1 MLLAATLTFSQS
13 MGAAIPVAAEE
24 LTADTGQETAETEES
39 VQENDDS
46 ETTGEAASVPDLE
59 DDEELSLQDDAEN
72 AEEEIAE
79 EENVSETTELSGD
92 NTENQEAFSD
102 GSEAGESVAANEQY
116 QLNLIFEGASGGQD
130 LLPNSRVRIKSRLVD
145 TIGYSD
151 VSAYELKVAP
161 VTGGNGVKMADVSLD
176 GQDIVLDVYNKTGDA
191 RISATAFINGTE
203 VAKREFWVNISEYV
217 ILPEKITDTS
227 GNEIN
232 LEVGQQLDI
241 AKDMKPQLVRYKDG
255 KGDPIPLTGDNYKI
269 VMSQTGPG
277 GEEFRDYDA
286 DGLKWIEVPGQD
298 LPILERTTENSTW
311 FALLAMERLE
321 NGDWHYITRH
331 HYELTSLISNDYDNG
346 HNDDSEEKSSYRLVY
361 DYQDTTGNGA
371 MLPNSQMTVKTR
383 LADKVNYQDA
393 DDYRL
398 EIIETSKLGDISVSQ
413 DGKNL
418 LIRSGKK
425 TGYGCC
431 YVSVQ
436 LPDGNGGYQEAF
448 RKDIW
453 FEVSEYVILPENIT
467 DASGNVINPEIGQK
481 IDLEKDMKPQ
491 LVRYKNGK
499 GDPIPVTG
507 DNYKIVISS
516 STDGSTGEIRWDYD
530 TTNWKWINV
539 PGQEL
544 PILERTSGYETRF
557 GLTAMEKDTDGNWHQ
572 IARRQYNLDILPGYN
587 GDDSGNFGDSGHDS
601 DDSEEKSFYNL
612 TYDLEGTTGNGAMLP
627 NSQMTATTYL
637 EDKTKD
643 YQRVDD
649 YKLEILEQSKLA
661 DISVSADGK
670 KLVIKSGNKTGQG
683 CCYISVQIPDGKGGY
698 REAFRKDMW
707 FSVSE
712 YVILPEKITDTSG
725 NEINLEVGQQLDIA
739 KDMKPQLVRY
749 KDGKGD
755 PIPVT
760 GDNYK
765 IVISS
770 WTDEST
776 GTVYPDYDTDG
787 WKWID
792 VPGQELP
799 ILERTSGYGT
809 HFGLTAMEKS
819 ADGNWHQ
826 IARRM
831 YEVDTLPGYNGDDS
845 GNFGDS
851 GHDSDDSE
859 EKSFYNLTYDLEGT
873 AGNEAML
880 PNNETTIVTDIL
892 DKTSGQHPVKDYKL
906 EIIEQSKL
914 AEATVSPDGKKLIIK
929 SNDKTGVGCC
939 YVAVKLLDKTGEY
952 KEAFRKDIW
961 FEVSEFMLLPENL
974 TDKNGKLLNP
984 AVGESIN
991 LANLKV
997 KLVQYINGKGDPV
1010 EITGNDIK
1018 IVVMSWKDTESGKLQ
1033 YDYDDEAWNMQKV
1046 SGQELPIMTRKSD
1059 DNTRLALSAMRKN
1072 KNGEWERLVRKH
1084 FEIGE
1089 NSSKHS
1095 HSWKAVK
1102 TVQATCTSKGSRT
1115 DKCTSCDGVRTVTL
1129 PAKHTAVKDAAVAAT
1144 VFKAGKKEGSHC
1156 KVCGKVLRKQ
1166 ITVAKLK
1173 PTISL
1178 TTSSLKMKAG
1188 QSTTA
1193 FKAAGLAKGDYVTKV
1208 TSGNT
1213 GIVKVSSVTK
1223 KGTFRLT
1230 AGKKAGSTTV
1240 KVILASKKSA
1250 SFKVTVQRRVVKTS
1264 KITVSTKSVTL
1275 KKGTTYRKLASSVK
1289 VTPVTRQEKVTYTS
1303 SNKKIV
1309 TVTSGG
1315 VIKGLKKG
1323 TATITIRSGSKRTTC
1338 KVTVK

>member
-1 MLLAATLTFSQS
+1 MLLAVTLTFSQS

-46 ETTGEAASVPDLE
+46 ETIGKAASVPDLE

-79 EENVSETTELSGD
+79 EDTSETTELFGD

-102 GSEAGESVAANEQY
+102 GSEAGESAAANEQY

-203 VAKREFWVNISEYV
+203 VAKREFGVNISEYV

-331 HYELTSLISNDYDNG
+331 HYELNPLNNSDYDNG
-346 HNDDSEEKSSYRLVY
+346 HNDDSEEKSSYRLIY
-361 DYQDTTGNGA
+361 DYQD
-371 MLPNSQMTVKTR
+371 
-383 LADKVNYQDA
+383 
-393 DDYRL
+393 
-398 EIIETSKLGDISVSQ
+398 
-413 DGKNL
+413 
-418 LIRSGKK
+418 
-425 TGYGCC
+425 
-431 YVSVQ
+431 
-436 LPDGNGGYQEAF
+436 
-448 RKDIW
+448 
-453 FEVSEYVILPENIT
+453 
-467 DASGNVINPEIGQK
+467 
-481 IDLEKDMKPQ
+481 
-491 LVRYKNGK
+491 
-499 GDPIPVTG
+499 
-507 DNYKIVISS
+507 
-516 STDGSTGEIRWDYD
+516 
-530 TTNWKWINV
+530 
-539 PGQEL
+539 
-544 PILERTSGYETRF
+544 
-557 GLTAMEKDTDGNWHQ
+557 
-572 IARRQYNLDILPGYN
+572 
-587 GDDSGNFGDSGHDS
+587 
-601 DDSEEKSFYNL
+601 
-612 TYDLEGTTGNGAMLP
+612 TTGNGAMLP

-739 KDMKPQLVRY
+739 KDMKSQLVRY

-776 GTVYPDYDTDG
+776 GTVYHDYDTDG

-809 HFGLTAMEKS
+809 YFGLTAMEKS

-831 YEVDTLPGYNGDDS
+831 YELDTLPGYNGDDS

-961 FEVSEFMLLPENL
+961 FEVSEFMLLPENM

-1178 TTSSLKMKAG
+1178 TASSLKMKAG

-1193 FKAAGLAKGDYVTKV
+1193 FKAAGLAKGDYVTRV

-1223 KGTFRLT
+1223 KGAFRLT

-1250 SFKVTVQRRVVKTS
+1250 SFKVTVQRGVVKTS

-1289 VTPVTRQEKVTYTS
+1289 VTPVTSQEKVTYTS

-1323 TATITIRSGSKRTTC
+1323 NATITIRSGSKRTTC

>member
-1 MLLAATLTFSQS
+1 MKKKRIAMLLVATLTFSQS
-13 MGAAIPVAAEE
+13 MGAVIPVAAEE

-39 VQENDDS
+39 EEIVQENGGS
-46 ETTGEAASVPDLE
+46 ETTGEVASVPDLE
-59 DDEELSLQDDAEN
+59 DEEELSLQDDAEN

-79 EENVSETTELSGD
+79 EENTSETTELSGD

-102 GSEAGESVAANEQY
+102 GSEAGESAAANEQY

-145 TIGYSD
+145 TIGCSD

-311 FALLAMERLE
+311 FALLAMERSE

-361 DYQDTTGNGA
+361 DYQD
-371 MLPNSQMTVKTR
+371 
-383 LADKVNYQDA
+383 
-393 DDYRL
+393 
-398 EIIETSKLGDISVSQ
+398 
-413 DGKNL
+413 
-418 LIRSGKK
+418 
-425 TGYGCC
+425 
-431 YVSVQ
+431 
-436 LPDGNGGYQEAF
+436 
-448 RKDIW
+448 
-453 FEVSEYVILPENIT
+453 
-467 DASGNVINPEIGQK
+467 
-481 IDLEKDMKPQ
+481 
-491 LVRYKNGK
+491 
-499 GDPIPVTG
+499 
-507 DNYKIVISS
+507 
-516 STDGSTGEIRWDYD
+516 
-530 TTNWKWINV
+530 
-539 PGQEL
+539 
-544 PILERTSGYETRF
+544 
-557 GLTAMEKDTDGNWHQ
+557 
-572 IARRQYNLDILPGYN
+572 
-587 GDDSGNFGDSGHDS
+587 
-601 DDSEEKSFYNL
+601 
-612 TYDLEGTTGNGAMLP
+612 TTGNGAMLP

-749 KDGKGD
+749 KGGKGD

-776 GTVYPDYDTDG
+776 GTVYHDYDTDG

-809 HFGLTAMEKS
+809 YFGLTAMEKS

-1178 TTSSLKMKAG
+1178 TASSLKMKAG

-1223 KGTFRLT
+1223 KGAFRLT

-1250 SFKVTVQRRVVKTS
+1250 SFKVTVQRGVVKTS

-1289 VTPVTRQEKVTYTS
+1289 VTPVTSQEKVTYTS

-1323 TATITIRSGSKRTTC
+1323 NATITIRSGSKRTTC

>member
-1 MLLAATLTFSQS
+1 MKKKRIAMLLAAALTFSQS

-39 VQENDDS
+39 VQENGGS
-46 ETTGEAASVPDLE
+46 EITGETASVSDLE

-72 AEEEIAE
+72 AEEVAE
-79 EENVSETTELSGD
+79 EENTSEIAEISGD
-92 NTENQEAFSD
+92 NTENQEVFSD
-102 GSEAGESVAANEQY
+102 GSEGGESATANEQY
-116 QLNLIFEGASGGQD
+116 QLNLIYEGTSGSQD
-130 LLPNSRVRIKSRLVD
+130 LLPNSRVRMKTRLVD
-145 TIGYSD
+145 TTDWSA
-151 VSAYELKVAP
+151 VSTYELKVAP

-203 VAKREFWVNISEYV
+203 VAKREFGINISEYV
-217 ILPEKITDTS
+217 ILPEKT
-227 GNEIN
+227 IN
-232 LEVGQQLDI
+232 LEAGQQLDI

-255 KGDPIPLTGDNYKI
+255 KGDPIPVTGDNYKI

-277 GEEFRDYDA
+277 GEELRDYDA
-286 DGLKWIEVPGQD
+286 DGLKWIAVPGQD

-311 FALLAMERLE
+311 FALLAMERSE

-331 HYELTSLISNDYDNG
+331 HYALDPLINSDYDNG
-346 HNDDSEEKSSYRLVY
+346 HNDDSEEKSSYSLIY
-361 DYQDTTGNGA
+361 DYQDTTGNG
-371 MLPNSQMTVKTR
+371 S
-383 LADKVNYQDA
+383 
-393 DDYRL
+393 
-398 EIIETSKLGDISVSQ
+398 
-413 DGKNL
+413 
-418 LIRSGKK
+418 
-425 TGYGCC
+425 
-431 YVSVQ
+431 
-436 LPDGNGGYQEAF
+436 
-448 RKDIW
+448 
-453 FEVSEYVILPENIT
+453 
-467 DASGNVINPEIGQK
+467 
-481 IDLEKDMKPQ
+481 
-491 LVRYKNGK
+491 
-499 GDPIPVTG
+499 
-507 DNYKIVISS
+507 
-516 STDGSTGEIRWDYD
+516 
-530 TTNWKWINV
+530 
-539 PGQEL
+539 
-544 PILERTSGYETRF
+544 
-557 GLTAMEKDTDGNWHQ
+557 
-572 IARRQYNLDILPGYN
+572 
-587 GDDSGNFGDSGHDS
+587 
-601 DDSEEKSFYNL
+601 
-612 TYDLEGTTGNGAMLP
+612 MLP

-661 DISVSADGK
+661 EISVSADGK

-698 REAFRKDMW
+698 REAFRKDIW

-712 YVILPEKITDTSG
+712 YVLLPENITDANG
-725 NEINLEVGQQLDIA
+725 KVFIPEVGQQIDILNN
-739 KDMKPQLVRY
+739 MKPQLVRY
-749 KDGKGD
+749 KKGKGD

-765 IVISS
+765 IVIYSE
-770 WTDEST
+770 TDEST
-776 GTVYPDYDTDG
+776 GTVHRDYDADG

-809 HFGLTAMEKS
+809 WFALVAMEKS

-831 YEVDTLPGYNGDDS
+831 YELDTLPGYNGNDS
-845 GNFGDS
+845 GSFGDS

-880 PNNETTIVTDIL
+880 PNNETTIMTDIL

-914 AEATVSPDGKKLIIK
+914 AEAAVSSDGKKLIIK

-939 YVAVKLLDKTGEY
+939 YVAVKLLDKTGKY

-997 KLVQYINGKGDPV
+997 KLIQYINGKGDPV

-1018 IVVMSWKDTESGKLQ
+1018 IVVMSWRDTESGKLQ

-1046 SGQELPIMTRKSD
+1046 FGQELPIMTRKSD
-1059 DNTRLALSAMRKN
+1059 DNTRLALSAIRKN

-1144 VFKAGKKEGSHC
+1144 VFKAGKTEGSHC

-1166 ITVAKLK
+1166 ASVAKLK

-1178 TTSSLKMKAG
+1178 TASSLKMKAG

-1193 FKAAGLAKGDYVTKV
+1193 FKAVGLAKGDYVTKV

-1213 GIVKVSSVTK
+1213 GIVKVSYVTK

-1250 SFKVTVQRRVVKTS
+1250 SFKVTVQNGAVKTS

-1289 VTPVTRQEKVTYTS
+1289 VIPVTSQEKVTYTS
-1303 SNKKIV
+1303 SNKKIA

-1323 TATITIRSGSKRTTC
+1323 TATITIRSGSKKTTC

>member
-1 MLLAATLTFSQS
+1 MKKKRIAMLLVATLTFSQS
-13 MGAAIPVAAEE
+13 MGAVIPVAAEE

-39 VQENDDS
+39 EEIVQENDAS

-79 EENVSETTELSGD
+79 EENTSETTELFGD

-102 GSEAGESVAANEQY
+102 GSEAGESAEANEQY
-116 QLNLIFEGASGGQD
+116 QLNLIFEGASGSQD
-130 LLPNSRVRIKSRLVD
+130 LLPNSHVRIKSRLVD
-145 TIGYSD
+145 TIGCSD

-191 RISATAFINGTE
+191 RISATASINGTE

-241 AKDMKPQLVRYKDG
+241 AKNMKPQLVRYKDG
-255 KGDPIPLTGDNYKI
+255 KGDPIPVTGDNYKI
-269 VMSQTGPG
+269 VISSWTDESTGTVYH
-277 GEEFRDYDA
+277 DYDT
-286 DGLKWIEVPGQD
+286 DGWKWIDVPGQE
-298 LPILERTTENSTW
+298 LPILERTSGYGTYFGLT
-311 FALLAMERLE
+311 AMEKSVDGNWYQIARRMYELDTLPGY
-321 NGDWHYITRH
+321 NGDD
-331 HYELTSLISNDYDNG
+331 SGNFGDNG
-346 HNDDSEEKSSYRLVY
+346 HNDDSEEKSSYRLIY

-371 MLPNSQMTVKTR
+371 MLPNSQMT
-383 LADKVNYQDA
+383 
-393 DDYRL
+393 
-398 EIIETSKLGDISVSQ
+398 
-413 DGKNL
+413 
-418 LIRSGKK
+418 
-425 TGYGCC
+425 
-431 YVSVQ
+431 
-436 LPDGNGGYQEAF
+436 
-448 RKDIW
+448 
-453 FEVSEYVILPENIT
+453 
-467 DASGNVINPEIGQK
+467 
-481 IDLEKDMKPQ
+481 
-491 LVRYKNGK
+491 
-499 GDPIPVTG
+499 
-507 DNYKIVISS
+507 
-516 STDGSTGEIRWDYD
+516 
-530 TTNWKWINV
+530 
-539 PGQEL
+539 
-544 PILERTSGYETRF
+544 
-557 GLTAMEKDTDGNWHQ
+557 
-572 IARRQYNLDILPGYN
+572 
-587 GDDSGNFGDSGHDS
+587 
-601 DDSEEKSFYNL
+601 
-612 TYDLEGTTGNGAMLP
+612 
-627 NSQMTATTYL
+627 ATIYL

-739 KDMKPQLVRY
+739 KNMKPQLVRY

-776 GTVYPDYDTDG
+776 GTVYHDYDTDG

-809 HFGLTAMEKS
+809 YFGLTAMEKS
-819 ADGNWHQ
+819 VDGNWYQ

-831 YEVDTLPGYNGDDS
+831 YELDTLPGYNGDDS
-845 GNFGDS
+845 GNFG
-851 GHDSDDSE
+851 DSDDSE

-1250 SFKVTVQRRVVKTS
+1250 SFKVTVQRGVVKTS

-1289 VTPVTRQEKVTYTS
+1289 VTPVTSQEKVTYTS

>member
-1 MLLAATLTFSQS
+1 MKKKRIAMLLAAALTFSQS

-39 VQENDDS
+39 VQENGGS
-46 ETTGEAASVPDLE
+46 EITGETASVSDLE

-72 AEEEIAE
+72 AEEVAE
-79 EENVSETTELSGD
+79 EENTSEIAEISGD
-92 NTENQEAFSD
+92 NTENQEVFSD
-102 GSEAGESVAANEQY
+102 GSEGGESATANEQY
-116 QLNLIFEGASGGQD
+116 QLNLIYEGTSGSQD
-130 LLPNSRVRIKSRLVD
+130 LLPNSRVRMKTRLVD
-145 TIGYSD
+145 TTDWSA
-151 VSAYELKVAP
+151 VSTYELKVAP

-203 VAKREFWVNISEYV
+203 VAKREFGVNISEYV
-217 ILPEKITDTS
+217 ILPEKT
-227 GNEIN
+227 IN
-232 LEVGQQLDI
+232 LE
-241 AKDMKPQLVRYKDG
+241 A
-255 KGDPIPLTGDNYKI
+255 
-269 VMSQTGPG
+269 
-277 GEEFRDYDA
+277 
-286 DGLKWIEVPGQD
+286 
-298 LPILERTTENSTW
+298 
-311 FALLAMERLE
+311 
-321 NGDWHYITRH
+321 
-331 HYELTSLISNDYDNG
+331 
-346 HNDDSEEKSSYRLVY
+346 
-361 DYQDTTGNGA
+361 
-371 MLPNSQMTVKTR
+371 
-383 LADKVNYQDA
+383 
-393 DDYRL
+393 
-398 EIIETSKLGDISVSQ
+398 
-413 DGKNL
+413 
-418 LIRSGKK
+418 
-425 TGYGCC
+425 
-431 YVSVQ
+431 
-436 LPDGNGGYQEAF
+436 
-448 RKDIW
+448 
-453 FEVSEYVILPENIT
+453 
-467 DASGNVINPEIGQK
+467 
-481 IDLEKDMKPQ
+481 
-491 LVRYKNGK
+491 
-499 GDPIPVTG
+499 
-507 DNYKIVISS
+507 
-516 STDGSTGEIRWDYD
+516 
-530 TTNWKWINV
+530 
-539 PGQEL
+539 
-544 PILERTSGYETRF
+544 
-557 GLTAMEKDTDGNWHQ
+557 
-572 IARRQYNLDILPGYN
+572 
-587 GDDSGNFGDSGHDS
+587 
-601 DDSEEKSFYNL
+601 
-612 TYDLEGTTGNGAMLP
+612 
-627 NSQMTATTYL
+627 
-637 EDKTKD
+637 
-643 YQRVDD
+643 
-649 YKLEILEQSKLA
+649 
-661 DISVSADGK
+661 
-670 KLVIKSGNKTGQG
+670 
-683 CCYISVQIPDGKGGY
+683 
-698 REAFRKDMW
+698 
-707 FSVSE
+707 
-712 YVILPEKITDTSG
+712 
-725 NEINLEVGQQLDIA
+725 GQQLDIA

-765 IVISS
+765 IVMSQTGPGGEELRDYDADGLKWIAVPGQDLPILERTTENSTWFALLAMEKSENGDWHYITRHHYALDPLINSDYDNGHNDDSEEKSSYSLIYDYQDTTGNGSMLPNSQMTAITYLEDKTKDYQRVDDYKLEILEQSKLAEISVS
-770 WTDEST
+770 ADGKKLVIKSGNKTGQGCCYISVQIPDEKGGYREAFRKDIWFSVSEYVLLPENITDANGKVFIPEVGQQIDILNNMKPQLVRYKKGKGDPIPVTGDNYKIVIYSETDEST
-776 GTVYPDYDTDG
+776 GTVHRDYDADG

-809 HFGLTAMEKS
+809 WFALVAMEKS
-819 ADGNWHQ
+819 ADGNWYQ

-831 YEVDTLPGYNGDDS
+831 YELDTLPGYNGNDS
-845 GNFGDS
+845 GSFGDS

-914 AEATVSPDGKKLIIK
+914 AEAAVSSDGKKLIIK

-939 YVAVKLLDKTGEY
+939 YVAVKLLDKTGKY

-997 KLVQYINGKGDPV
+997 KLIQYINGKGDPV

-1018 IVVMSWKDTESGKLQ
+1018 IVVMSWRDTESGKLQ
-1033 YDYDDEAWNMQKV
+1033 YDYDEEAWNMQKV

-1059 DNTRLALSAMRKN
+1059 DNTRLALSAIRKN

-1144 VFKAGKKEGSHC
+1144 VFKAGKTEGSHC

-1166 ITVAKLK
+1166 ASVAKLK

-1178 TTSSLKMKAG
+1178 TASSLKMKAG

-1213 GIVKVSSVTK
+1213 GIVKVSYVTK

-1250 SFKVTVQRRVVKTS
+1250 SFKVTVQNGAVKTS

-1289 VTPVTRQEKVTYTS
+1289 VTPVTSQEKVTYTS
-1303 SNKKIV
+1303 SNKKIA

-1323 TATITIRSGSKRTTC
+1323 TATITIRSGSKKTTC

>member
-1 MLLAATLTFSQS
+1 MKKKRIAMLLVATLTFSQS
-13 MGAAIPVAAEE
+13 MGAAIPVAAGE
-24 LTADTGQETAETEES
+24 LTADIGQETAETEES

-79 EENVSETTELSGD
+79 EENTSETTELSGD

-102 GSEAGESVAANEQY
+102 GSEAGESAAANEQY

-130 LLPNSRVRIKSRLVD
+130 LLPNSRVRIKSRLVN

-203 VAKREFWVNISEYV
+203 VAKREFGVNISEYV

-255 KGDPIPLTGDNYKI
+255 KGDPIPVTGDNYKI

-277 GEEFRDYDA
+277 GEELRDYDA

-311 FALLAMERLE
+311 FALLAMERSE

-331 HYELTSLISNDYDNG
+331 HYELNPLNNSDYDNG
-346 HNDDSEEKSSYRLVY
+346 HNDDSEEKSSYRLIY
-361 DYQDTTGNGA
+361 DYQDTTGN
-371 MLPNSQMTVKTR
+371 
-383 LADKVNYQDA
+383 
-393 DDYRL
+393 
-398 EIIETSKLGDISVSQ
+398 E
-413 DGKNL
+413 
-418 LIRSGKK
+418 
-425 TGYGCC
+425 
-431 YVSVQ
+431 
-436 LPDGNGGYQEAF
+436 
-448 RKDIW
+448 
-453 FEVSEYVILPENIT
+453 
-467 DASGNVINPEIGQK
+467 
-481 IDLEKDMKPQ
+481 
-491 LVRYKNGK
+491 
-499 GDPIPVTG
+499 
-507 DNYKIVISS
+507 
-516 STDGSTGEIRWDYD
+516 
-530 TTNWKWINV
+530 
-539 PGQEL
+539 
-544 PILERTSGYETRF
+544 
-557 GLTAMEKDTDGNWHQ
+557 
-572 IARRQYNLDILPGYN
+572 
-587 GDDSGNFGDSGHDS
+587 
-601 DDSEEKSFYNL
+601 
-612 TYDLEGTTGNGAMLP
+612 AMLP

-739 KDMKPQLVRY
+739 KDMKPQLVRH
-749 KDGKGD
+749 KGGKGD

-776 GTVYPDYDTDG
+776 GTVYHDYDTDG

-809 HFGLTAMEKS
+809 YFGLTAMEKS
-819 ADGNWHQ
+819 ADGNWYQ

-831 YEVDTLPGYNGDDS
+831 YELDTLPGYNGDDS

-961 FEVSEFMLLPENL
+961 FEVSEFMLIPDNL

-1115 DKCTSCDGVRTVTL
+1115 DKCTSCDGIRTVTL
-1129 PAKHTAVKDAAVAAT
+1129 PAKHTAVKDAAIAAT

-1178 TTSSLKMKAG
+1178 TASSLKMKAG

-1250 SFKVTVQRRVVKTS
+1250 SFKVTVQRGAVKTS

-1289 VTPVTRQEKVTYTS
+1289 VTPVTSQEKVTYTS
-1303 SNKKIV
+1303 SNKKIA

>member
-1 MLLAATLTFSQS
+1 MKKKRIAMLLAAALTFSQS

-39 VQENDDS
+39 VQENGGS
-46 ETTGEAASVPDLE
+46 EITGETASVSDLE

-72 AEEEIAE
+72 AEEVAE
-79 EENVSETTELSGD
+79 EENTSEIAEISGD
-92 NTENQEAFSD
+92 NTENQEVFSD
-102 GSEAGESVAANEQY
+102 GSEGGESATANEQY
-116 QLNLIFEGASGGQD
+116 QLNLIYEGTSGSQD
-130 LLPNSRVRIKSRLVD
+130 LLPNSRVRMKTRLVD
-145 TIGYSD
+145 TTDWSA
-151 VSAYELKVAP
+151 VSTYELKVAP

-203 VAKREFWVNISEYV
+203 VAKREFGVNISEYV
-217 ILPEKITDTS
+217 ILPEKT
-227 GNEIN
+227 IN
-232 LEVGQQLDI
+232 LEAGQQLDI

-255 KGDPIPLTGDNYKI
+255 KGDPIPVTGDNYKI

-277 GEEFRDYDA
+277 GEELRDYDA
-286 DGLKWIEVPGQD
+286 DGLKWIAVPGQD

-311 FALLAMERLE
+311 FALLAMERSE

-331 HYELTSLISNDYDNG
+331 HYALDPLINSDYDNG
-346 HNDDSEEKSSYRLVY
+346 HNDDSEEKSSYSLIY
-361 DYQDTTGNGA
+361 DYQDTTGNG
-371 MLPNSQMTVKTR
+371 S
-383 LADKVNYQDA
+383 
-393 DDYRL
+393 
-398 EIIETSKLGDISVSQ
+398 
-413 DGKNL
+413 
-418 LIRSGKK
+418 
-425 TGYGCC
+425 
-431 YVSVQ
+431 
-436 LPDGNGGYQEAF
+436 
-448 RKDIW
+448 
-453 FEVSEYVILPENIT
+453 
-467 DASGNVINPEIGQK
+467 
-481 IDLEKDMKPQ
+481 
-491 LVRYKNGK
+491 
-499 GDPIPVTG
+499 
-507 DNYKIVISS
+507 
-516 STDGSTGEIRWDYD
+516 
-530 TTNWKWINV
+530 
-539 PGQEL
+539 
-544 PILERTSGYETRF
+544 
-557 GLTAMEKDTDGNWHQ
+557 
-572 IARRQYNLDILPGYN
+572 
-587 GDDSGNFGDSGHDS
+587 
-601 DDSEEKSFYNL
+601 
-612 TYDLEGTTGNGAMLP
+612 MLP

-661 DISVSADGK
+661 EISVSADGK

-683 CCYISVQIPDGKGGY
+683 CCYISVQIPDEKGGY
-698 REAFRKDMW
+698 REAFRKDIW

-712 YVILPEKITDTSG
+712 YVLLPENITDANG
-725 NEINLEVGQQLDIA
+725 KVFIPEVGQQIDILNN
-739 KDMKPQLVRY
+739 MKPQLVRY
-749 KDGKGD
+749 KKGKGD

-765 IVISS
+765 IVICSE
-770 WTDEST
+770 TDEST
-776 GTVYPDYDTDG
+776 GTVHRDYDADG

-809 HFGLTAMEKS
+809 WFALVAMEKS
-819 ADGNWHQ
+819 ADGNWYQ

-831 YEVDTLPGYNGDDS
+831 YELDTLPGYNGNDS
-845 GNFGDS
+845 GSFGDS

-873 AGNEAML
+873 AGNESML

-914 AEATVSPDGKKLIIK
+914 AEAAVSSDGKKLIIK

-939 YVAVKLLDKTGEY
+939 YVAVKLLDKTGKY

-997 KLVQYINGKGDPV
+997 KLIQYINGKGDPV

-1018 IVVMSWKDTESGKLQ
+1018 IVVMSWRDTESGKLQ
-1033 YDYDDEAWNMQKV
+1033 YDYDEEAWNMQKV

-1059 DNTRLALSAMRKN
+1059 DNTRLALSAIRKN

-1084 FEIGE
+1084 FEIVE

-1144 VFKAGKKEGSHC
+1144 VFKAGKTEGSHC

-1166 ITVAKLK
+1166 ASVAKLK

-1178 TTSSLKMKAG
+1178 TASSLKMKAG

-1213 GIVKVSSVTK
+1213 GIVKVSYVTK

-1250 SFKVTVQRRVVKTS
+1250 SFKVTVQNGAVKTS

-1289 VTPVTRQEKVTYTS
+1289 VTPVTSQEKVTYTS
-1303 SNKKIV
+1303 SNKKIAI
-1309 TVTSGG
+1309 VTSGG

-1323 TATITIRSGSKRTTC
+1323 TATITIRSGSKKTTC

>member
-1 MLLAATLTFSQS
+1 MKKKRIAMLLVATLTFSQN
-13 MGAAIPVAAEE
+13 MGAVIPVAAEE

-79 EENVSETTELSGD
+79 EENTSETTELSGD

-102 GSEAGESVAANEQY
+102 GSEDGESATANEQY
-116 QLNLIFEGASGGQD
+116 QLNLIYEGTSGSQD
-130 LLPNSRVRIKSRLVD
+130 LLPNSHVRIKTRLVD
-145 TIGYSD
+145 TTDWSD

-203 VAKREFWVNISEYV
+203 VAKREFGVNISEYV

-255 KGDPIPLTGDNYKI
+255 KGDPIPVTGDNYKI
-269 VMSQTGPG
+269 VMSQTDPG
-277 GEEFRDYDA
+277 GEELRDYDA

-331 HYELTSLISNDYDNG
+331 HYELNPLNNSDYDNG
-346 HNDDSEEKSSYRLVY
+346 HNDDSEEKSSYRLIY
-361 DYQDTTGNGA
+361 DYQDTTGH
-371 MLPNSQMTVKTR
+371 
-383 LADKVNYQDA
+383 
-393 DDYRL
+393 
-398 EIIETSKLGDISVSQ
+398 E
-413 DGKNL
+413 
-418 LIRSGKK
+418 
-425 TGYGCC
+425 
-431 YVSVQ
+431 
-436 LPDGNGGYQEAF
+436 
-448 RKDIW
+448 
-453 FEVSEYVILPENIT
+453 
-467 DASGNVINPEIGQK
+467 
-481 IDLEKDMKPQ
+481 
-491 LVRYKNGK
+491 
-499 GDPIPVTG
+499 
-507 DNYKIVISS
+507 
-516 STDGSTGEIRWDYD
+516 
-530 TTNWKWINV
+530 
-539 PGQEL
+539 
-544 PILERTSGYETRF
+544 
-557 GLTAMEKDTDGNWHQ
+557 
-572 IARRQYNLDILPGYN
+572 
-587 GDDSGNFGDSGHDS
+587 
-601 DDSEEKSFYNL
+601 
-612 TYDLEGTTGNGAMLP
+612 AMLP
-627 NSQMTATTYL
+627 NSQMTAITYL

-749 KDGKGD
+749 KGGKGD

-776 GTVYPDYDTDG
+776 GTVYHDYDTDG

-809 HFGLTAMEKS
+809 YFGLTAMEKS

-961 FEVSEFMLLPENL
+961 FEVSEFMLIPDNL

-1095 HSWKAVK
+1095 HNWKAVK

-1115 DKCTSCDGVRTVTL
+1115 DKCTSCDGIRTVTL
-1129 PAKHTAVKDAAVAAT
+1129 PAKHTAVKDAAIAAT

-1178 TTSSLKMKAG
+1178 TASSLKMKAG

-1250 SFKVTVQRRVVKTS
+1250 SFKVTVQRGAVKTS

-1289 VTPVTRQEKVTYTS
+1289 VTPVTSQEKVTYTS
-1303 SNKKIV
+1303 SNKKIA

>member
-1 MLLAATLTFSQS
+1 MKKKRIAMLLVATLTFSQS
-13 MGAAIPVAAEE
+13 MGAVIPVAAEE

-46 ETTGEAASVPDLE
+46 ETTGEAASVPDLK

-79 EENVSETTELSGD
+79 EENTSEITELFGD
-92 NTENQEAFSD
+92 NTENQEVFND
-102 GSEAGESVAANEQY
+102 GSEGGESAAANEQY

-161 VTGGNGVKMADVSLD
+161 VTGGNGAKMADVSLD

-255 KGDPIPLTGDNYKI
+255 KGDPIP
-269 VMSQTGPG
+269 
-277 GEEFRDYDA
+277 
-286 DGLKWIEVPGQD
+286 
-298 LPILERTTENSTW
+298 
-311 FALLAMERLE
+311 
-321 NGDWHYITRH
+321 
-331 HYELTSLISNDYDNG
+331 
-346 HNDDSEEKSSYRLVY
+346 
-361 DYQDTTGNGA
+361 
-371 MLPNSQMTVKTR
+371 
-383 LADKVNYQDA
+383 
-393 DDYRL
+393 
-398 EIIETSKLGDISVSQ
+398 
-413 DGKNL
+413 
-418 LIRSGKK
+418 
-425 TGYGCC
+425 
-431 YVSVQ
+431 
-436 LPDGNGGYQEAF
+436 
-448 RKDIW
+448 
-453 FEVSEYVILPENIT
+453 
-467 DASGNVINPEIGQK
+467 
-481 IDLEKDMKPQ
+481 
-491 LVRYKNGK
+491 
-499 GDPIPVTG
+499 
-507 DNYKIVISS
+507 
-516 STDGSTGEIRWDYD
+516 
-530 TTNWKWINV
+530 
-539 PGQEL
+539 
-544 PILERTSGYETRF
+544 
-557 GLTAMEKDTDGNWHQ
+557 
-572 IARRQYNLDILPGYN
+572 
-587 GDDSGNFGDSGHDS
+587 
-601 DDSEEKSFYNL
+601 
-612 TYDLEGTTGNGAMLP
+612 
-627 NSQMTATTYL
+627 
-637 EDKTKD
+637 
-643 YQRVDD
+643 
-649 YKLEILEQSKLA
+649 
-661 DISVSADGK
+661 
-670 KLVIKSGNKTGQG
+670 
-683 CCYISVQIPDGKGGY
+683 
-698 REAFRKDMW
+698 
-707 FSVSE
+707 
-712 YVILPEKITDTSG
+712 
-725 NEINLEVGQQLDIA
+725 
-739 KDMKPQLVRY
+739 
-749 KDGKGD
+749 
-755 PIPVT
+755 VT

-776 GTVYPDYDTDG
+776 GTVYHDYDTDG

-809 HFGLTAMEKS
+809 YFGLTAMEKS

-831 YEVDTLPGYNGDDS
+831 YELDTLPGYNGDDS

-961 FEVSEFMLLPENL
+961 FEVSEFMLLPENM

-1178 TTSSLKMKAG
+1178 TTSFLKMKAS

-1250 SFKVTVQRRVVKTS
+1250 SFKVTVQRGVVKTS

-1289 VTPVTRQEKVTYTS
+1289 VTPVTSQEKVTYTS

>member
-1 MLLAATLTFSQS
+1 MKKKRIAMLLVATLTFSQN
-13 MGAAIPVAAEE
+13 MGAVIPVAAEE

-79 EENVSETTELSGD
+79 EENTSETTELSGD

-102 GSEAGESVAANEQY
+102 GSEDGESATANEQY
-116 QLNLIFEGASGGQD
+116 QLNLIYEGTSGSQD
-130 LLPNSRVRIKSRLVD
+130 LLPNSHVRIKTRLVD
-145 TIGYSD
+145 TTDWSD

-203 VAKREFWVNISEYV
+203 VAKREFGVNISEYV

-255 KGDPIPLTGDNYKI
+255 KGDPIPVTGDNYKI

-277 GEEFRDYDA
+277 GEELRDYDA

-298 LPILERTTENSTW
+298 LPILERTTENPTW
-311 FALLAMERLE
+311 FALLAMERSE

-346 HNDDSEEKSSYRLVY
+346 HNDDSEEKSSYRLIY
-361 DYQDTTGNGA
+361 DYQDTTGN
-371 MLPNSQMTVKTR
+371 
-383 LADKVNYQDA
+383 
-393 DDYRL
+393 
-398 EIIETSKLGDISVSQ
+398 E
-413 DGKNL
+413 
-418 LIRSGKK
+418 
-425 TGYGCC
+425 
-431 YVSVQ
+431 
-436 LPDGNGGYQEAF
+436 
-448 RKDIW
+448 
-453 FEVSEYVILPENIT
+453 
-467 DASGNVINPEIGQK
+467 
-481 IDLEKDMKPQ
+481 
-491 LVRYKNGK
+491 
-499 GDPIPVTG
+499 
-507 DNYKIVISS
+507 
-516 STDGSTGEIRWDYD
+516 
-530 TTNWKWINV
+530 
-539 PGQEL
+539 
-544 PILERTSGYETRF
+544 
-557 GLTAMEKDTDGNWHQ
+557 
-572 IARRQYNLDILPGYN
+572 
-587 GDDSGNFGDSGHDS
+587 
-601 DDSEEKSFYNL
+601 
-612 TYDLEGTTGNGAMLP
+612 AMLP

-749 KDGKGD
+749 KGGKGD

-776 GTVYPDYDTDG
+776 GTVYHDYDTDG

-809 HFGLTAMEKS
+809 YFGLTAMEKS

-961 FEVSEFMLLPENL
+961 FEVSEFMLIPDNL

-1115 DKCTSCDGVRTVTL
+1115 DKCTSCDGIRTVTL
-1129 PAKHTAVKDAAVAAT
+1129 PAKHTAVKDAAIAAT

-1178 TTSSLKMKAG
+1178 TASSLKMKAG

-1250 SFKVTVQRRVVKTS
+1250 SFKVTVQRGAVKTS

-1289 VTPVTRQEKVTYTS
+1289 VTPVTSQEKVTYTS
-1303 SNKKIV
+1303 SNKKIA

>member
-1 MLLAATLTFSQS
+1 MKKKRIAMLLVATLTFSQS
-13 MGAAIPVAAEE
+13 MGAVIPVAAEE

-39 VQENDDS
+39 EEIVQENGGS

-79 EENVSETTELSGD
+79 EENVSETTELFGD

-102 GSEAGESVAANEQY
+102 GSEAGGSAAANEQY

-331 HYELTSLISNDYDNG
+331 YYELNPLNNSDYDNG

-361 DYQDTTGNGA
+361 DYQD
-371 MLPNSQMTVKTR
+371 
-383 LADKVNYQDA
+383 
-393 DDYRL
+393 
-398 EIIETSKLGDISVSQ
+398 
-413 DGKNL
+413 
-418 LIRSGKK
+418 
-425 TGYGCC
+425 
-431 YVSVQ
+431 
-436 LPDGNGGYQEAF
+436 
-448 RKDIW
+448 
-453 FEVSEYVILPENIT
+453 
-467 DASGNVINPEIGQK
+467 
-481 IDLEKDMKPQ
+481 
-491 LVRYKNGK
+491 
-499 GDPIPVTG
+499 
-507 DNYKIVISS
+507 
-516 STDGSTGEIRWDYD
+516 
-530 TTNWKWINV
+530 
-539 PGQEL
+539 
-544 PILERTSGYETRF
+544 
-557 GLTAMEKDTDGNWHQ
+557 
-572 IARRQYNLDILPGYN
+572 
-587 GDDSGNFGDSGHDS
+587 
-601 DDSEEKSFYNL
+601 
-612 TYDLEGTTGNGAMLP
+612 TTGNGAMLP

-749 KDGKGD
+749 KGGKGD

-776 GTVYPDYDTDG
+776 GTVYHDYDTDG

-809 HFGLTAMEKS
+809 YFGLTAMEKS

-961 FEVSEFMLLPENL
+961 FEVSEFMLIPDNL

-1115 DKCTSCDGVRTVTL
+1115 DKCTSCDGIRTVTL
-1129 PAKHTAVKDAAVAAT
+1129 PAKHTAVKDAAIAAT

-1178 TTSSLKMKAG
+1178 TASSLKMKAG

-1250 SFKVTVQRRVVKTS
+1250 SFKVTVQRGAVKTS

-1289 VTPVTRQEKVTYTS
+1289 VTPVTSQEKVTYTS
-1303 SNKKIV
+1303 SNKKIA

>member
-1 MLLAATLTFSQS
+1 MKKKRIAMLLVATLTFSQS
-13 MGAAIPVAAEE
+13 MGAVIPVAAEE

-39 VQENDDS
+39 EEIVQENGGS

-79 EENVSETTELSGD
+79 EENVSETTELFGD
-92 NTENQEAFSD
+92 NTENQEVFSD
-102 GSEAGESVAANEQY
+102 GSEGGESAEANEQY

-145 TIGYSD
+145 TIGCSD

-203 VAKREFWVNISEYV
+203 VAKREFGVNISEYV

-255 KGDPIPLTGDNYKI
+255 KGDPIPVTGDNYKI

-277 GEEFRDYDA
+277 GEELRDYDA

-311 FALLAMERLE
+311 FALLAMERSE

-361 DYQDTTGNGA
+361 DYQDTTGN
-371 MLPNSQMTVKTR
+371 
-383 LADKVNYQDA
+383 
-393 DDYRL
+393 
-398 EIIETSKLGDISVSQ
+398 E
-413 DGKNL
+413 
-418 LIRSGKK
+418 
-425 TGYGCC
+425 
-431 YVSVQ
+431 
-436 LPDGNGGYQEAF
+436 
-448 RKDIW
+448 
-453 FEVSEYVILPENIT
+453 
-467 DASGNVINPEIGQK
+467 
-481 IDLEKDMKPQ
+481 
-491 LVRYKNGK
+491 
-499 GDPIPVTG
+499 
-507 DNYKIVISS
+507 
-516 STDGSTGEIRWDYD
+516 
-530 TTNWKWINV
+530 
-539 PGQEL
+539 
-544 PILERTSGYETRF
+544 
-557 GLTAMEKDTDGNWHQ
+557 
-572 IARRQYNLDILPGYN
+572 
-587 GDDSGNFGDSGHDS
+587 
-601 DDSEEKSFYNL
+601 
-612 TYDLEGTTGNGAMLP
+612 AMLP
-627 NSQMTATTYL
+627 NSQMTAITYL

-712 YVILPEKITDTSG
+712 YVILPEKITDANG
-725 NEINLEVGQQLDIA
+725 NVIIPEVGQQVDIVNN
-739 KDMKPQLVRY
+739 MKPQLVRY

-776 GTVYPDYDTDG
+776 GTVYHDYDTDG

-809 HFGLTAMEKS
+809 YFGLTAMEKS

-961 FEVSEFMLLPENL
+961 FEVSEFMLIPDNL

-1115 DKCTSCDGVRTVTL
+1115 DKCTSCDGIRTVTL
-1129 PAKHTAVKDAAVAAT
+1129 PAKHTAVKDAAIAAT

-1156 KVCGKVLRKQ
+1156 KVCGKVLKKQ

-1178 TTSSLKMKAG
+1178 TASSLKMKAG

-1250 SFKVTVQRRVVKTS
+1250 SFKVTVQRGAVKTS

-1289 VTPVTRQEKVTYTS
+1289 VTPVTSQEKVTYTS
-1303 SNKKIV
+1303 SNKKIA

>member
-1 MLLAATLTFSQS
+1 MKKKRIAMLLVATLTFSQS
-13 MGAAIPVAAEE
+13 MGAVIPVAAEE

-39 VQENDDS
+39 EEIVQENDAS

-79 EENVSETTELSGD
+79 EENTSETTELFGD
-92 NTENQEAFSD
+92 NTENQEVFND
-102 GSEAGESVAANEQY
+102 GSEGGESAAANEQY

-161 VTGGNGVKMADVSLD
+161 VTGGNGAKMADVSLD

-311 FALLAMERLE
+311 FALLAMERSE

-361 DYQDTTGNGA
+361 DYQD
-371 MLPNSQMTVKTR
+371 
-383 LADKVNYQDA
+383 
-393 DDYRL
+393 
-398 EIIETSKLGDISVSQ
+398 
-413 DGKNL
+413 
-418 LIRSGKK
+418 
-425 TGYGCC
+425 
-431 YVSVQ
+431 
-436 LPDGNGGYQEAF
+436 
-448 RKDIW
+448 
-453 FEVSEYVILPENIT
+453 
-467 DASGNVINPEIGQK
+467 
-481 IDLEKDMKPQ
+481 
-491 LVRYKNGK
+491 
-499 GDPIPVTG
+499 
-507 DNYKIVISS
+507 
-516 STDGSTGEIRWDYD
+516 
-530 TTNWKWINV
+530 
-539 PGQEL
+539 
-544 PILERTSGYETRF
+544 
-557 GLTAMEKDTDGNWHQ
+557 
-572 IARRQYNLDILPGYN
+572 
-587 GDDSGNFGDSGHDS
+587 
-601 DDSEEKSFYNL
+601 
-612 TYDLEGTTGNGAMLP
+612 TTGNGAMLP

-712 YVILPEKITDTSG
+712 YVILPEKITDANG
-725 NEINLEVGQQLDIA
+725 NVIIPKVGQKVDIVNN
-739 KDMKPQLVRY
+739 MKPQLVRY

-776 GTVYPDYDTDG
+776 GTVYHDYDTDG

-809 HFGLTAMEKS
+809 YFGLTAMEKS

-831 YEVDTLPGYNGDDS
+831 YELDTLPGYNGDDS

-1178 TTSSLKMKAG
+1178 TASSLKMKAG

-1193 FKAAGLAKGDYVTKV
+1193 FKAAGLAKGDYVTRV

-1223 KGTFRLT
+1223 KGAFRLT

-1250 SFKVTVQRRVVKTS
+1250 SFKVTVQRGVVKTS

-1289 VTPVTRQEKVTYTS
+1289 VTPVTSQEKVTYTS

-1323 TATITIRSGSKRTTC
+1323 NATITIRSGSKRTTC

>member
-1 MLLAATLTFSQS
+1 MKKKRIAMLLVVTLTFSQS
-13 MGAAIPVAAEE
+13 MGAVIPVAAEE

-39 VQENDDS
+39 EEIVQENGGS

-79 EENVSETTELSGD
+79 EENVSETTELFGD

-102 GSEAGESVAANEQY
+102 GSEAGESAAANEQY

-331 HYELTSLISNDYDNG
+331 YYELNLLNNSDYDNG

-361 DYQDTTGNGA
+361 DYQD
-371 MLPNSQMTVKTR
+371 
-383 LADKVNYQDA
+383 
-393 DDYRL
+393 
-398 EIIETSKLGDISVSQ
+398 
-413 DGKNL
+413 
-418 LIRSGKK
+418 
-425 TGYGCC
+425 
-431 YVSVQ
+431 
-436 LPDGNGGYQEAF
+436 
-448 RKDIW
+448 
-453 FEVSEYVILPENIT
+453 
-467 DASGNVINPEIGQK
+467 
-481 IDLEKDMKPQ
+481 
-491 LVRYKNGK
+491 
-499 GDPIPVTG
+499 
-507 DNYKIVISS
+507 
-516 STDGSTGEIRWDYD
+516 
-530 TTNWKWINV
+530 
-539 PGQEL
+539 
-544 PILERTSGYETRF
+544 
-557 GLTAMEKDTDGNWHQ
+557 
-572 IARRQYNLDILPGYN
+572 
-587 GDDSGNFGDSGHDS
+587 
-601 DDSEEKSFYNL
+601 
-612 TYDLEGTTGNGAMLP
+612 TTGNGAMLP

-712 YVILPEKITDTSG
+712 YVILPEKITDANG
-725 NEINLEVGQQLDIA
+725 NVIIPEVGQQVDIVNN
-739 KDMKPQLVRY
+739 MKPQLVRY

-776 GTVYPDYDTDG
+776 GTVYHDYDTDG

-809 HFGLTAMEKS
+809 YFGLTAMEKS

-1115 DKCTSCDGVRTVTL
+1115 DKCTSCDGIRTVTL
-1129 PAKHTAVKDAAVAAT
+1129 PAKHTAVKDAAIAAT

-1178 TTSSLKMKAG
+1178 TASSLKMKAG

-1250 SFKVTVQRRVVKTS
+1250 SFKVTVQRGAVKTS

-1289 VTPVTRQEKVTYTS
+1289 VTPVTSQEKVTYTS
-1303 SNKKIV
+1303 SNKKIA

>member
-1 MLLAATLTFSQS
+1 MKKKRIAMLLVATLTFSQN
-13 MGAAIPVAAEE
+13 MGAVIPAAAEE

-79 EENVSETTELSGD
+79 EENTSETTELSGD

-102 GSEAGESVAANEQY
+102 GSEDGESATANEQY
-116 QLNLIFEGASGGQD
+116 QLNLIYEGTSGSQD
-130 LLPNSRVRIKSRLVD
+130 LLPNSHVRIKTRLVD
-145 TIGYSD
+145 TTDWSD

-203 VAKREFWVNISEYV
+203 VAKREFGVNISEYV

-255 KGDPIPLTGDNYKI
+255 KGDPIPVTGDNYKI
-269 VMSQTGPG
+269 VMSQTDPG
-277 GEEFRDYDA
+277 GEELRDYDA

-331 HYELTSLISNDYDNG
+331 HYELNPLNNSDYDNG
-346 HNDDSEEKSSYRLVY
+346 HNDDSEEKSSYRLIY
-361 DYQDTTGNGA
+361 DYQDTTGN
-371 MLPNSQMTVKTR
+371 
-383 LADKVNYQDA
+383 
-393 DDYRL
+393 
-398 EIIETSKLGDISVSQ
+398 E
-413 DGKNL
+413 
-418 LIRSGKK
+418 
-425 TGYGCC
+425 
-431 YVSVQ
+431 
-436 LPDGNGGYQEAF
+436 
-448 RKDIW
+448 
-453 FEVSEYVILPENIT
+453 
-467 DASGNVINPEIGQK
+467 
-481 IDLEKDMKPQ
+481 
-491 LVRYKNGK
+491 
-499 GDPIPVTG
+499 
-507 DNYKIVISS
+507 
-516 STDGSTGEIRWDYD
+516 
-530 TTNWKWINV
+530 
-539 PGQEL
+539 
-544 PILERTSGYETRF
+544 
-557 GLTAMEKDTDGNWHQ
+557 
-572 IARRQYNLDILPGYN
+572 
-587 GDDSGNFGDSGHDS
+587 
-601 DDSEEKSFYNL
+601 
-612 TYDLEGTTGNGAMLP
+612 AMLP
-627 NSQMTATTYL
+627 NSQMTAITYL

-749 KDGKGD
+749 KGGKGD

-776 GTVYPDYDTDG
+776 GTVYHDYDTDG

-809 HFGLTAMEKS
+809 YFGLTAMEKS

-831 YEVDTLPGYNGDDS
+831 YEVATLPGYNGDDS

-929 SNDKTGVGCC
+929 SNDKTG
-939 YVAVKLLDKTGEY
+939 EY

-961 FEVSEFMLLPENL
+961 FEVSEFMLIPDNL

-1115 DKCTSCDGVRTVTL
+1115 DKCTSCDGIRTVTL
-1129 PAKHTAVKDAAVAAT
+1129 PAKHTAVKDAAIAAT

-1178 TTSSLKMKAG
+1178 TASSLKMKAG

-1250 SFKVTVQRRVVKTS
+1250 SFKVTVQRGAVKTS

-1289 VTPVTRQEKVTYTS
+1289 VTPVTSQEKVTYTS
-1303 SNKKIV
+1303 SNKKIA

>member
-1 MLLAATLTFSQS
+1 MKKKRIAMLLVATLTFSQN
-13 MGAAIPVAAEE
+13 MGAVIPVAAEE

-79 EENVSETTELSGD
+79 EENTSETTELSGD

-102 GSEAGESVAANEQY
+102 GSEDGESATANEQY
-116 QLNLIFEGASGGQD
+116 QLNLIYEGTSGSQD
-130 LLPNSRVRIKSRLVD
+130 LLPNSHVRIKTRLVD
-145 TIGYSD
+145 TTDWSD

-203 VAKREFWVNISEYV
+203 VAKREFGVNISEYV
-217 ILPEKITDTS
+217 ILPEKT
-227 GNEIN
+227 IN
-232 LEVGQQLDI
+232 LEAGQQLDI

-255 KGDPIPLTGDNYKI
+255 KGDPIPVTGDNYKI

-277 GEEFRDYDA
+277 GEELRDYDA

-331 HYELTSLISNDYDNG
+331 HYELNPLNNSDYDNG
-346 HNDDSEEKSSYRLVY
+346 HNDDSEEKSSYRLIY
-361 DYQDTTGNGA
+361 DYQDTTGN
-371 MLPNSQMTVKTR
+371 
-383 LADKVNYQDA
+383 
-393 DDYRL
+393 
-398 EIIETSKLGDISVSQ
+398 E
-413 DGKNL
+413 
-418 LIRSGKK
+418 
-425 TGYGCC
+425 
-431 YVSVQ
+431 
-436 LPDGNGGYQEAF
+436 
-448 RKDIW
+448 
-453 FEVSEYVILPENIT
+453 
-467 DASGNVINPEIGQK
+467 
-481 IDLEKDMKPQ
+481 
-491 LVRYKNGK
+491 
-499 GDPIPVTG
+499 
-507 DNYKIVISS
+507 
-516 STDGSTGEIRWDYD
+516 
-530 TTNWKWINV
+530 
-539 PGQEL
+539 
-544 PILERTSGYETRF
+544 
-557 GLTAMEKDTDGNWHQ
+557 
-572 IARRQYNLDILPGYN
+572 
-587 GDDSGNFGDSGHDS
+587 
-601 DDSEEKSFYNL
+601 
-612 TYDLEGTTGNGAMLP
+612 AMLP

-712 YVILPEKITDTSG
+712 YVILPEKITGTSG

-749 KDGKGD
+749 KGGKGD

-776 GTVYPDYDTDG
+776 GTVYHDYDTDG

-809 HFGLTAMEKS
+809 YFGLTAMEKS

-831 YEVDTLPGYNGDDS
+831 YELDTLPGYNGDDS

-961 FEVSEFMLLPENL
+961 FEVSEFMLIPDNL

-997 KLVQYINGKGDPV
+997 KLIQYINGKGDPV

-1115 DKCTSCDGVRTVTL
+1115 DKCTSCDGIRTVTL
-1129 PAKHTAVKDAAVAAT
+1129 PAKHTAVKDAAIAAT

-1178 TTSSLKMKAG
+1178 TASSLKMKAG

-1250 SFKVTVQRRVVKTS
+1250 SFKVTVQRGAVKTS

-1275 KKGTTYRKLASSVK
+1275 KKGTTYHKLASSVK
-1289 VTPVTRQEKVTYTS
+1289 VTPVTSQEKVTYTS
-1303 SNKKIV
+1303 SNKKIA

>member
-1 MLLAATLTFSQS
+1 MKKKRIAMLLVATLTFSQS
-13 MGAAIPVAAEE
+13 MGAVIPVAAEE
-24 LTADTGQETAETEES
+24 LTADTGQETAETEEI
-39 VQENDDS
+39 VQKNGGS
-46 ETTGEAASVPDLE
+46 ETTGEVASVPDLE
-59 DDEELSLQDDAEN
+59 DEEELSLQDDAEN

-79 EENVSETTELSGD
+79 EENTSEITELFGD

-102 GSEAGESVAANEQY
+102 GSEAGESAAANEQY

-161 VTGGNGVKMADVSLD
+161 VTGGNGAKMADVSLD

-311 FALLAMERLE
+311 FALLAMERSE

-346 HNDDSEEKSSYRLVY
+346 HNDDSEEKSSYRLIY
-361 DYQDTTGNGA
+361 DYQD
-371 MLPNSQMTVKTR
+371 
-383 LADKVNYQDA
+383 
-393 DDYRL
+393 
-398 EIIETSKLGDISVSQ
+398 
-413 DGKNL
+413 
-418 LIRSGKK
+418 
-425 TGYGCC
+425 
-431 YVSVQ
+431 
-436 LPDGNGGYQEAF
+436 
-448 RKDIW
+448 
-453 FEVSEYVILPENIT
+453 
-467 DASGNVINPEIGQK
+467 
-481 IDLEKDMKPQ
+481 
-491 LVRYKNGK
+491 
-499 GDPIPVTG
+499 
-507 DNYKIVISS
+507 
-516 STDGSTGEIRWDYD
+516 
-530 TTNWKWINV
+530 
-539 PGQEL
+539 
-544 PILERTSGYETRF
+544 
-557 GLTAMEKDTDGNWHQ
+557 
-572 IARRQYNLDILPGYN
+572 
-587 GDDSGNFGDSGHDS
+587 
-601 DDSEEKSFYNL
+601 
-612 TYDLEGTTGNGAMLP
+612 TTGNGAMLP

-776 GTVYPDYDTDG
+776 GTVYHDYDTDG

-809 HFGLTAMEKS
+809 YFGLTAMEKS
-819 ADGNWHQ
+819 VDGNWYQ

-831 YEVDTLPGYNGDDS
+831 YELDTLPGYNGDDS

-1178 TTSSLKMKAG
+1178 TASSLKMKAG

-1193 FKAAGLAKGDYVTKV
+1193 FKAAGLAKGDYVTRV

-1223 KGTFRLT
+1223 KGAFRLT

-1250 SFKVTVQRRVVKTS
+1250 SFKVTVQRGVVKTS

-1289 VTPVTRQEKVTYTS
+1289 VTPVTSQEKVTYTS

>member
-1 MLLAATLTFSQS
+1 MKKKRIAMLLAATLTFSQS
-13 MGAAIPVAAEE
+13 MGVAIPVAAEE

-46 ETTGEAASVPDLE
+46 ETTGEAASVSDLE

-79 EENVSETTELSGD
+79 EENTSETTELFGD

-102 GSEAGESVAANEQY
+102 GSEAGESAAANEQY
-116 QLNLIFEGASGGQD
+116 QLNLIFEGASGSQD

-161 VTGGNGVKMADVSLD
+161 VTGGNGVKMADVSLE
-176 GQDIVLDVYNKTGDA
+176 GQDIVLDVYNKTGNA

-255 KGDPIPLTGDNYKI
+255 KGDPIPVTGDNYKI

-277 GEEFRDYDA
+277 GEELRDYDA

-311 FALLAMERLE
+311 FALLAMERSE

-331 HYELTSLISNDYDNG
+331 HYALNPLNNSDYDNG

-361 DYQDTTGNGA
+361 DYQD
-371 MLPNSQMTVKTR
+371 
-383 LADKVNYQDA
+383 
-393 DDYRL
+393 
-398 EIIETSKLGDISVSQ
+398 
-413 DGKNL
+413 
-418 LIRSGKK
+418 
-425 TGYGCC
+425 
-431 YVSVQ
+431 
-436 LPDGNGGYQEAF
+436 
-448 RKDIW
+448 
-453 FEVSEYVILPENIT
+453 
-467 DASGNVINPEIGQK
+467 
-481 IDLEKDMKPQ
+481 
-491 LVRYKNGK
+491 
-499 GDPIPVTG
+499 
-507 DNYKIVISS
+507 
-516 STDGSTGEIRWDYD
+516 
-530 TTNWKWINV
+530 
-539 PGQEL
+539 
-544 PILERTSGYETRF
+544 
-557 GLTAMEKDTDGNWHQ
+557 
-572 IARRQYNLDILPGYN
+572 
-587 GDDSGNFGDSGHDS
+587 
-601 DDSEEKSFYNL
+601 
-612 TYDLEGTTGNGAMLP
+612 TTGNGAMLP

-712 YVILPEKITDTSG
+712 YVILPEKITDANG
-725 NEINLEVGQQLDIA
+725 NVIIPEVGQQVDIVNN
-739 KDMKPQLVRY
+739 MKPQLVRY

-776 GTVYPDYDTDG
+776 GTVYHDYDTDG

-809 HFGLTAMEKS
+809 YFGLTAMEKS

-831 YEVDTLPGYNGDDS
+831 YELDTLPGYNGDDS

-873 AGNEAML
+873 AGNESML

-1084 FEIGE
+1084 FDIGE

-1102 TVQATCTSKGSRT
+1102 TVQATCTSKGIRT

-1178 TTSSLKMKAG
+1178 TASSMKMKAG

-1223 KGTFRLT
+1223 KGAFRLT

-1250 SFKVTVQRRVVKTS
+1250 SFKVTVQRGVVKTS

-1289 VTPVTRQEKVTYTS
+1289 VTPVTSQEKVTYTS
-1303 SNKKIV
+1303 SNKKIA

-1323 TATITIRSGSKRTTC
+1323 NSTITIRSGSKRTTC

>member
-1 MLLAATLTFSQS
+1 MKKKRIAMLLVATLTFSQS
-13 MGAAIPVAAEE
+13 MGAIIPVAAEE

-39 VQENDDS
+39 EEIVQENGGS

-79 EENVSETTELSGD
+79 EENVSETTELFGD

-102 GSEAGESVAANEQY
+102 GSEAGGSAAANEQY

-130 LLPNSRVRIKSRLVD
+130 LLPNSRVRIKSCLVD

-191 RISATAFINGTE
+191 RISAMAFINGTE
-203 VAKREFWVNISEYV
+203 VAKREFWVNI
-217 ILPEKITDTS
+217 
-227 GNEIN
+227 
-232 LEVGQQLDI
+232 
-241 AKDMKPQLVRYKDG
+241 
-255 KGDPIPLTGDNYKI
+255 
-269 VMSQTGPG
+269 
-277 GEEFRDYDA
+277 
-286 DGLKWIEVPGQD
+286 
-298 LPILERTTENSTW
+298 
-311 FALLAMERLE
+311 
-321 NGDWHYITRH
+321 
-331 HYELTSLISNDYDNG
+331 
-346 HNDDSEEKSSYRLVY
+346 
-361 DYQDTTGNGA
+361 
-371 MLPNSQMTVKTR
+371 
-383 LADKVNYQDA
+383 
-393 DDYRL
+393 
-398 EIIETSKLGDISVSQ
+398 
-413 DGKNL
+413 
-418 LIRSGKK
+418 
-425 TGYGCC
+425 
-431 YVSVQ
+431 
-436 LPDGNGGYQEAF
+436 
-448 RKDIW
+448 
-453 FEVSEYVILPENIT
+453 
-467 DASGNVINPEIGQK
+467 
-481 IDLEKDMKPQ
+481 
-491 LVRYKNGK
+491 
-499 GDPIPVTG
+499 
-507 DNYKIVISS
+507 
-516 STDGSTGEIRWDYD
+516 
-530 TTNWKWINV
+530 
-539 PGQEL
+539 
-544 PILERTSGYETRF
+544 
-557 GLTAMEKDTDGNWHQ
+557 
-572 IARRQYNLDILPGYN
+572 
-587 GDDSGNFGDSGHDS
+587 
-601 DDSEEKSFYNL
+601 
-612 TYDLEGTTGNGAMLP
+612 
-627 NSQMTATTYL
+627 
-637 EDKTKD
+637 
-643 YQRVDD
+643 
-649 YKLEILEQSKLA
+649 
-661 DISVSADGK
+661 
-670 KLVIKSGNKTGQG
+670 
-683 CCYISVQIPDGKGGY
+683 
-698 REAFRKDMW
+698 
-707 FSVSE
+707 SE

-776 GTVYPDYDTDG
+776 GTVYHDYDTDG

-873 AGNEAML
+873 AGNETML

-892 DKTSGQHPVKDYKL
+892 DKTSGRHPVKDYKL

-914 AEATVSPDGKKLIIK
+914 AEAAVSPDGKKLIIK

-939 YVAVKLLDKTGEY
+939 YVAVKLLDKTGKY

-997 KLVQYINGKGDPV
+997 KLIQYINGKGDPV

-1018 IVVMSWKDTESGKLQ
+1018 IVVMSWRDTESGKLQ

-1059 DNTRLALSAMRKN
+1059 DNTRLALSAIRKN

-1156 KVCGKVLRKQ
+1156 KLCGKVLRNQ
-1166 ITVAKLK
+1166 TSVAKLK

-1178 TTSSLKMKAG
+1178 TASSLKMKAG

-1250 SFKVTVQRRVVKTS
+1250 SFKVTVQRGAVKTS

-1289 VTPVTRQEKVTYTS
+1289 VTPVTSQEKVTYTS
-1303 SNKKIV
+1303 SNKKIT
-1309 TVTSGG
+1309 TVTPGG

-1323 TATITIRSGSKRTTC
+1323 TATITIRSGSKKTTC

>member
-1 MLLAATLTFSQS
+1 MKKKRIAMLLVATLTFSQS
-13 MGAAIPVAAEE
+13 MGAVIPVAAEE

-39 VQENDDS
+39 EEIVQENGGS

-79 EENVSETTELSGD
+79 EENTSETTELSGD

-102 GSEAGESVAANEQY
+102 GSEAGESAAANEQY
-116 QLNLIFEGASGGQD
+116 QLELIFEGASGGQD

-311 FALLAMERLE
+311 FALLAMERSE

-331 HYELTSLISNDYDNG
+331 HYELTSLINNDYDNG
-346 HNDDSEEKSSYRLVY
+346 HNDDSEEKSSYRLIY
-361 DYQDTTGNGA
+361 DYQD
-371 MLPNSQMTVKTR
+371 
-383 LADKVNYQDA
+383 
-393 DDYRL
+393 
-398 EIIETSKLGDISVSQ
+398 
-413 DGKNL
+413 
-418 LIRSGKK
+418 
-425 TGYGCC
+425 
-431 YVSVQ
+431 
-436 LPDGNGGYQEAF
+436 
-448 RKDIW
+448 
-453 FEVSEYVILPENIT
+453 
-467 DASGNVINPEIGQK
+467 
-481 IDLEKDMKPQ
+481 
-491 LVRYKNGK
+491 
-499 GDPIPVTG
+499 
-507 DNYKIVISS
+507 
-516 STDGSTGEIRWDYD
+516 
-530 TTNWKWINV
+530 
-539 PGQEL
+539 
-544 PILERTSGYETRF
+544 
-557 GLTAMEKDTDGNWHQ
+557 
-572 IARRQYNLDILPGYN
+572 
-587 GDDSGNFGDSGHDS
+587 
-601 DDSEEKSFYNL
+601 
-612 TYDLEGTTGNGAMLP
+612 TTGNGAMLP

-643 YQRVDD
+643 YQRMDD

-698 REAFRKDMW
+698 REAFRKDIW

-712 YVILPEKITDTSG
+712 YVILPEKITDANG
-725 NEINLEVGQQLDIA
+725 NVFIPEVGQQLDIA

-776 GTVYPDYDTDG
+776 GTVYHDYDTDG

-809 HFGLTAMEKS
+809 YFGLTAMEKS

-831 YEVDTLPGYNGDDS
+831 YELDTLPGYNGDDS

-873 AGNEAML
+873 AGNESML

-906 EIIEQSKL
+906 EIIEQSRL

-974 TDKNGKLLNP
+974 TDKNGRLLNP

-1033 YDYDDEAWNMQKV
+1033 YDYDDEAWNMQEV

-1144 VFKAGKKEGSHC
+1144 VFKAGKTEGSHC

-1166 ITVAKLK
+1166 TTVAKLK

-1178 TTSSLKMKAG
+1178 TASSLKLKAG

-1230 AGKKAGSTTV
+1230 VGKKAGSTTV

-1250 SFKVTVQRRVVKTS
+1250 SFKVTVQSGAVKTS
-1264 KITVSTKSVTL
+1264 RITVSTKSVTL

-1289 VTPVTRQEKVTYTS
+1289 VTPVTSQEKVTYTS
-1303 SNKKIV
+1303 SNKKIA
-1309 TVTSGG
+1309 TVTPGG

-1323 TATITIRSGSKRTTC
+1323 TATITIRSGSKKTTC

>member
-1 MLLAATLTFSQS
+1 MKKKRIAMLLAATLTFSQS
-13 MGAAIPVAAEE
+13 MGVAIPVAAEE

-46 ETTGEAASVPDLE
+46 ETTGEAASVSDLE

-79 EENVSETTELSGD
+79 EENTSETTELFGD

-102 GSEAGESVAANEQY
+102 GSEAGESAAANEQY
-116 QLNLIFEGASGGQD
+116 QLNLIFEGASGSQD

-161 VTGGNGVKMADVSLD
+161 VTGGNGVKMADVSLE
-176 GQDIVLDVYNKTGDA
+176 GQDIVLDVYNKTGNA

-255 KGDPIPLTGDNYKI
+255 KGDPIPVTGDNYKI

-277 GEEFRDYDA
+277 GEELRDYDA

-311 FALLAMERLE
+311 FALLAMERSE

-331 HYELTSLISNDYDNG
+331 HYALNPLNNSDYDNG

-371 MLPNSQMTVKTR
+371 MLPNSQMT
-383 LADKVNYQDA
+383 
-393 DDYRL
+393 
-398 EIIETSKLGDISVSQ
+398 
-413 DGKNL
+413 
-418 LIRSGKK
+418 
-425 TGYGCC
+425 
-431 YVSVQ
+431 
-436 LPDGNGGYQEAF
+436 
-448 RKDIW
+448 
-453 FEVSEYVILPENIT
+453 
-467 DASGNVINPEIGQK
+467 
-481 IDLEKDMKPQ
+481 
-491 LVRYKNGK
+491 
-499 GDPIPVTG
+499 
-507 DNYKIVISS
+507 
-516 STDGSTGEIRWDYD
+516 
-530 TTNWKWINV
+530 
-539 PGQEL
+539 
-544 PILERTSGYETRF
+544 
-557 GLTAMEKDTDGNWHQ
+557 
-572 IARRQYNLDILPGYN
+572 
-587 GDDSGNFGDSGHDS
+587 
-601 DDSEEKSFYNL
+601 
-612 TYDLEGTTGNGAMLP
+612 
-627 NSQMTATTYL
+627 ATIYL

-776 GTVYPDYDTDG
+776 GTVYHDYDTDG

-809 HFGLTAMEKS
+809 YFGLTAMEKS

-961 FEVSEFMLLPENL
+961 FEVSEFMLIPDNL

-1095 HSWKAVK
+1095 HNWKAVK

-1115 DKCTSCDGVRTVTL
+1115 DKCTSCDGIRTVTL
-1129 PAKHTAVKDAAVAAT
+1129 PAKHTAVKDAAIAAT

-1178 TTSSLKMKAG
+1178 TASSLKMKAG

-1250 SFKVTVQRRVVKTS
+1250 SFKVTVQRGAVKTS

-1289 VTPVTRQEKVTYTS
+1289 VTPVTSQEKVTYTS
-1303 SNKKIV
+1303 SNKKIA

>member
-1 MLLAATLTFSQS
+1 MKKKRIAMLLVATLTFSQS
-13 MGAAIPVAAEE
+13 MGAVIPVAAEE

-39 VQENDDS
+39 EEIVQENDAS

-79 EENVSETTELSGD
+79 EENTSETTELFGD

-102 GSEAGESVAANEQY
+102 GSEAGESAEANEQY
-116 QLNLIFEGASGGQD
+116 QLNLIFEGASGSQD
-130 LLPNSRVRIKSRLVD
+130 LLPNSHVRIKSRLVD
-145 TIGYSD
+145 TIGCSD

-191 RISATAFINGTE
+191 RISATASINGTE
-203 VAKREFWVNISEYV
+203 VAKREFWVNI
-217 ILPEKITDTS
+217 
-227 GNEIN
+227 
-232 LEVGQQLDI
+232 
-241 AKDMKPQLVRYKDG
+241 
-255 KGDPIPLTGDNYKI
+255 
-269 VMSQTGPG
+269 
-277 GEEFRDYDA
+277 
-286 DGLKWIEVPGQD
+286 
-298 LPILERTTENSTW
+298 
-311 FALLAMERLE
+311 
-321 NGDWHYITRH
+321 
-331 HYELTSLISNDYDNG
+331 
-346 HNDDSEEKSSYRLVY
+346 
-361 DYQDTTGNGA
+361 
-371 MLPNSQMTVKTR
+371 
-383 LADKVNYQDA
+383 
-393 DDYRL
+393 
-398 EIIETSKLGDISVSQ
+398 
-413 DGKNL
+413 
-418 LIRSGKK
+418 
-425 TGYGCC
+425 
-431 YVSVQ
+431 
-436 LPDGNGGYQEAF
+436 
-448 RKDIW
+448 
-453 FEVSEYVILPENIT
+453 
-467 DASGNVINPEIGQK
+467 
-481 IDLEKDMKPQ
+481 
-491 LVRYKNGK
+491 
-499 GDPIPVTG
+499 
-507 DNYKIVISS
+507 
-516 STDGSTGEIRWDYD
+516 
-530 TTNWKWINV
+530 
-539 PGQEL
+539 
-544 PILERTSGYETRF
+544 
-557 GLTAMEKDTDGNWHQ
+557 
-572 IARRQYNLDILPGYN
+572 
-587 GDDSGNFGDSGHDS
+587 
-601 DDSEEKSFYNL
+601 
-612 TYDLEGTTGNGAMLP
+612 
-627 NSQMTATTYL
+627 
-637 EDKTKD
+637 
-643 YQRVDD
+643 
-649 YKLEILEQSKLA
+649 
-661 DISVSADGK
+661 
-670 KLVIKSGNKTGQG
+670 
-683 CCYISVQIPDGKGGY
+683 
-698 REAFRKDMW
+698 
-707 FSVSE
+707 SE

-776 GTVYPDYDTDG
+776 GTVYHDYDTDG

-809 HFGLTAMEKS
+809 YFGLTAMEKS

-831 YEVDTLPGYNGDDS
+831 YELDTLPGYNGDDS

-1059 DNTRLALSAMRKN
+1059 DNTRLALSAMRK
-1072 KNGEWERLVRKH
+1072 KQKR
-1084 FEIGE
+1084 
-1089 NSSKHS
+1089 
-1095 HSWKAVK
+1095 
-1102 TVQATCTSKGSRT
+1102 
-1115 DKCTSCDGVRTVTL
+1115 GVG
-1129 PAKHTAVKDAAVAAT
+1129 AAC
-1144 VFKAGKKEGSHC
+1144 KE
-1156 KVCGKVLRKQ
+1156 
-1166 ITVAKLK
+1166 
-1173 PTISL
+1173 
-1178 TTSSLKMKAG
+1178 
-1188 QSTTA
+1188 
-1193 FKAAGLAKGDYVTKV
+1193 
-1208 TSGNT
+1208 
-1213 GIVKVSSVTK
+1213 
-1223 KGTFRLT
+1223 TF
-1230 AGKKAGSTTV
+1230 
-1240 KVILASKKSA
+1240 
-1250 SFKVTVQRRVVKTS
+1250 
-1264 KITVSTKSVTL
+1264 
-1275 KKGTTYRKLASSVK
+1275 
-1289 VTPVTRQEKVTYTS
+1289 
-1303 SNKKIV
+1303 
-1309 TVTSGG
+1309 
-1315 VIKGLKKG
+1315 
-1323 TATITIRSGSKRTTC
+1323 
-1338 KVTVK
+1338 

>member
-1 MLLAATLTFSQS
+1 MKKKRIAMLLVATLTFSQS
-13 MGAAIPVAAEE
+13 MGAVIPVAAEE

-39 VQENDDS
+39 EEIVQENDAS

-79 EENVSETTELSGD
+79 EENTSETTELFGD

-102 GSEAGESVAANEQY
+102 GSEAGESAEANEQY
-116 QLNLIFEGASGGQD
+116 QLNLIFEGASGSQD
-130 LLPNSRVRIKSRLVD
+130 LLPNSHVRIKSRLVD
-145 TIGYSD
+145 TIGCSD

-191 RISATAFINGTE
+191 RISATASINGTE

-311 FALLAMERLE
+311 FALLAMERSE

-361 DYQDTTGNGA
+361 DYQDT
-371 MLPNSQMTVKTR
+371 S
-383 LADKVNYQDA
+383 
-393 DDYRL
+393 
-398 EIIETSKLGDISVSQ
+398 
-413 DGKNL
+413 
-418 LIRSGKK
+418 
-425 TGYGCC
+425 
-431 YVSVQ
+431 
-436 LPDGNGGYQEAF
+436 
-448 RKDIW
+448 
-453 FEVSEYVILPENIT
+453 
-467 DASGNVINPEIGQK
+467 
-481 IDLEKDMKPQ
+481 
-491 LVRYKNGK
+491 
-499 GDPIPVTG
+499 
-507 DNYKIVISS
+507 
-516 STDGSTGEIRWDYD
+516 
-530 TTNWKWINV
+530 
-539 PGQEL
+539 
-544 PILERTSGYETRF
+544 
-557 GLTAMEKDTDGNWHQ
+557 
-572 IARRQYNLDILPGYN
+572 
-587 GDDSGNFGDSGHDS
+587 
-601 DDSEEKSFYNL
+601 
-612 TYDLEGTTGNGAMLP
+612 GNGAMLP

-712 YVILPEKITDTSG
+712 YVILPEKITDANG
-725 NEINLEVGQQLDIA
+725 NVIIPKVGQQVDIVNN
-739 KDMKPQLVRY
+739 MKPQLVRY

-776 GTVYPDYDTDG
+776 GTVYHDYDTDG

-809 HFGLTAMEKS
+809 YFGLTAMEKS

-831 YEVDTLPGYNGDDS
+831 YELDTLPGYNGDDS

-1250 SFKVTVQRRVVKTS
+1250 SFKVTVQRGVVKTS

-1289 VTPVTRQEKVTYTS
+1289 VTPVTSQEKVTYTS

>member
-1 MLLAATLTFSQS
+1 MKKKRIAMLLAATLTFSQS

-79 EENVSETTELSGD
+79 EENASEITELFGD
-92 NTENQEAFSD
+92 NIENQEVFSD
-102 GSEAGESVAANEQY
+102 GSEGGESAAANEQY

-161 VTGGNGVKMADVSLD
+161 VTAGNGVKMADVSLD

-277 GEEFRDYDA
+277 GEELRDYDA

-331 HYELTSLISNDYDNG
+331 HYALNPLNNSDYDNG
-346 HNDDSEEKSSYRLVY
+346 HNDDSEEKSSCRLIY

-371 MLPNSQMTVKTR
+371 MLPNSQMTV
-383 LADKVNYQDA
+383 
-393 DDYRL
+393 
-398 EIIETSKLGDISVSQ
+398 
-413 DGKNL
+413 
-418 LIRSGKK
+418 
-425 TGYGCC
+425 
-431 YVSVQ
+431 
-436 LPDGNGGYQEAF
+436 
-448 RKDIW
+448 
-453 FEVSEYVILPENIT
+453 
-467 DASGNVINPEIGQK
+467 
-481 IDLEKDMKPQ
+481 
-491 LVRYKNGK
+491 
-499 GDPIPVTG
+499 
-507 DNYKIVISS
+507 
-516 STDGSTGEIRWDYD
+516 
-530 TTNWKWINV
+530 
-539 PGQEL
+539 
-544 PILERTSGYETRF
+544 
-557 GLTAMEKDTDGNWHQ
+557 
-572 IARRQYNLDILPGYN
+572 
-587 GDDSGNFGDSGHDS
+587 
-601 DDSEEKSFYNL
+601 
-612 TYDLEGTTGNGAMLP
+612 
-627 NSQMTATTYL
+627 TTYL

-698 REAFRKDMW
+698 REAFRKDIW

-712 YVILPEKITDTSG
+712 YVILPENITDANG
-725 NEINLEVGQQLDIA
+725 NVFIPEVGQQVDIVNN
-739 KDMKPQLVRY
+739 MKPQLVRY

-760 GDNYK
+760 GNNYK

-776 GTVYPDYDTDG
+776 GTVYHDYDTDG

-809 HFGLTAMEKS
+809 YFGLTAMEKN
-819 ADGNWHQ
+819 ADGNWYQ

-831 YEVDTLPGYNGDDS
+831 YELDILPGYNGDDS

-974 TDKNGKLLNP
+974 TDRNGKLLNP

-1033 YDYDDEAWNMQKV
+1033 YDYDDEAWNMQEV

-1129 PAKHTAVKDAAVAAT
+1129 PAKHTVVKDAAVAAT

-1166 ITVAKLK
+1166 TTVAKLK

-1178 TTSSLKMKAG
+1178 TASSLELKAG

-1193 FKAAGLAKGDYVTKV
+1193 FKAAGLARGDYVTKV

-1230 AGKKAGSTTV
+1230 AGEKAGSTTV

-1250 SFKVTVQRRVVKTS
+1250 SFKVTVQRGAVKTS
-1264 KITVSTKSVTL
+1264 KITVRTKSVTL

-1289 VTPVTRQEKVTYTS
+1289 VTPVTSQEKVTYTS
-1303 SNKKIV
+1303 SNKKIA

-1323 TATITIRSGSKRTTC
+1323 TVIITIRSGSKKTTC

>member
-46 ETTGEAASVPDLE
+46 ETTGEAASVPDLK

-79 EENVSETTELSGD
+79 EENTSEITELFGD
-92 NTENQEAFSD
+92 NTENQEVFND
-102 GSEAGESVAANEQY
+102 GSEGGESAAANEQY

-161 VTGGNGVKMADVSLD
+161 VTGGNGAKMADVSLD

-203 VAKREFWVNISEYV
+203 VAKREFGINISEYV
-217 ILPEKITDTS
+217 ILPEKT
-227 GNEIN
+227 IN
-232 LEVGQQLDI
+232 LEAGQQLDI

-255 KGDPIPLTGDNYKI
+255 KGDPIPVTGDNYKI

-311 FALLAMERLE
+311 FALLAMERSE

-361 DYQDTTGNGA
+361 DYQD
-371 MLPNSQMTVKTR
+371 
-383 LADKVNYQDA
+383 
-393 DDYRL
+393 
-398 EIIETSKLGDISVSQ
+398 
-413 DGKNL
+413 
-418 LIRSGKK
+418 
-425 TGYGCC
+425 
-431 YVSVQ
+431 
-436 LPDGNGGYQEAF
+436 
-448 RKDIW
+448 
-453 FEVSEYVILPENIT
+453 
-467 DASGNVINPEIGQK
+467 
-481 IDLEKDMKPQ
+481 
-491 LVRYKNGK
+491 
-499 GDPIPVTG
+499 
-507 DNYKIVISS
+507 
-516 STDGSTGEIRWDYD
+516 
-530 TTNWKWINV
+530 
-539 PGQEL
+539 
-544 PILERTSGYETRF
+544 
-557 GLTAMEKDTDGNWHQ
+557 
-572 IARRQYNLDILPGYN
+572 
-587 GDDSGNFGDSGHDS
+587 
-601 DDSEEKSFYNL
+601 
-612 TYDLEGTTGNGAMLP
+612 TTGNGAMLP

-755 PIPVT
+755 PIPLT

-776 GTVYPDYDTDG
+776 GTVYPDYDTDV

-809 HFGLTAMEKS
+809 YFGLTAMEKS

-831 YEVDTLPGYNGDDS
+831 YELDTLPGYNGNDS
-845 GNFGDS
+845 GSFGDS

-961 FEVSEFMLLPENL
+961 FEVSEFMLLPENM

-1178 TTSSLKMKAG
+1178 TTSSLKMKAS

-1250 SFKVTVQRRVVKTS
+1250 SFKVTVQRGVVKTS

-1289 VTPVTRQEKVTYTS
+1289 VTPVTSQEKVTYTS

>member
-1 MLLAATLTFSQS
+1 MKKKRIAMLLVATLTFSQS
-13 MGAAIPVAAEE
+13 MGAVIPVAAEE

-39 VQENDDS
+39 EEIVQENDAS

-79 EENVSETTELSGD
+79 EENTSETTELSGD

-102 GSEAGESVAANEQY
+102 GSEAGESAAANEQY

-145 TIGYSD
+145 TIGCSD

-311 FALLAMERLE
+311 FALLAMERSE

-361 DYQDTTGNGA
+361 DYQD
-371 MLPNSQMTVKTR
+371 
-383 LADKVNYQDA
+383 
-393 DDYRL
+393 
-398 EIIETSKLGDISVSQ
+398 
-413 DGKNL
+413 
-418 LIRSGKK
+418 
-425 TGYGCC
+425 
-431 YVSVQ
+431 
-436 LPDGNGGYQEAF
+436 
-448 RKDIW
+448 
-453 FEVSEYVILPENIT
+453 
-467 DASGNVINPEIGQK
+467 
-481 IDLEKDMKPQ
+481 
-491 LVRYKNGK
+491 
-499 GDPIPVTG
+499 
-507 DNYKIVISS
+507 
-516 STDGSTGEIRWDYD
+516 
-530 TTNWKWINV
+530 
-539 PGQEL
+539 
-544 PILERTSGYETRF
+544 
-557 GLTAMEKDTDGNWHQ
+557 
-572 IARRQYNLDILPGYN
+572 
-587 GDDSGNFGDSGHDS
+587 
-601 DDSEEKSFYNL
+601 
-612 TYDLEGTTGNGAMLP
+612 TTGNGAMLP

-712 YVILPEKITDTSG
+712 YVILPEKITDANG
-725 NEINLEVGQQLDIA
+725 NVIIPKVGQKVDIVNN
-739 KDMKPQLVRY
+739 MKPQLVRY

-776 GTVYPDYDTDG
+776 GTVYPDYDTDV

-809 HFGLTAMEKS
+809 YFGLTAMEKS

-831 YEVDTLPGYNGDDS
+831 YELDTLPGYNGDDS

-1193 FKAAGLAKGDYVTKV
+1193 FKAAGLAKGDYVTRV

-1223 KGTFRLT
+1223 KGAFRLT

-1250 SFKVTVQRRVVKTS
+1250 SFKVTVQRGVVKTS

-1289 VTPVTRQEKVTYTS
+1289 VTPVTSQEKVTYTS

>member
-1 MLLAATLTFSQS
+1 MKKKRIAMLLVATLTFSQN
-13 MGAAIPVAAEE
+13 MGAVIPVAAEE

-79 EENVSETTELSGD
+79 EENTSETTELSGD

-102 GSEAGESVAANEQY
+102 GSEDGESATANEQY
-116 QLNLIFEGASGGQD
+116 QLNLIYEGTSGSQD
-130 LLPNSRVRIKSRLVD
+130 LLPNSHVRIKTRLVD
-145 TIGYSD
+145 TTDWSD

-203 VAKREFWVNISEYV
+203 VAKREFGVNISEYV

-255 KGDPIPLTGDNYKI
+255 KGDPIPVTGDNYKI
-269 VMSQTGPG
+269 VMSQTDPG
-277 GEEFRDYDA
+277 GEELRDYDA

-331 HYELTSLISNDYDNG
+331 HYELNPLNNSDYDNG
-346 HNDDSEEKSSYRLVY
+346 HNDDSEEKSSYRLIY
-361 DYQDTTGNGA
+361 DYQDTTGN
-371 MLPNSQMTVKTR
+371 
-383 LADKVNYQDA
+383 
-393 DDYRL
+393 
-398 EIIETSKLGDISVSQ
+398 E
-413 DGKNL
+413 
-418 LIRSGKK
+418 
-425 TGYGCC
+425 
-431 YVSVQ
+431 
-436 LPDGNGGYQEAF
+436 
-448 RKDIW
+448 
-453 FEVSEYVILPENIT
+453 
-467 DASGNVINPEIGQK
+467 
-481 IDLEKDMKPQ
+481 
-491 LVRYKNGK
+491 
-499 GDPIPVTG
+499 
-507 DNYKIVISS
+507 
-516 STDGSTGEIRWDYD
+516 
-530 TTNWKWINV
+530 
-539 PGQEL
+539 
-544 PILERTSGYETRF
+544 
-557 GLTAMEKDTDGNWHQ
+557 
-572 IARRQYNLDILPGYN
+572 
-587 GDDSGNFGDSGHDS
+587 
-601 DDSEEKSFYNL
+601 
-612 TYDLEGTTGNGAMLP
+612 AMLP
-627 NSQMTATTYL
+627 NSQMTAITYL

-749 KDGKGD
+749 KGGKGD

-776 GTVYPDYDTDG
+776 GTVYHDYDTDG

-809 HFGLTAMEKS
+809 YFGLTAMEKS

-961 FEVSEFMLLPENL
+961 FEVSEFMLIPDNL

-1018 IVVMSWKDTESGKLQ
+1018 IVVISWKDTESGKLQ

-1115 DKCTSCDGVRTVTL
+1115 DKCTSCDGIRTVTL
-1129 PAKHTAVKDAAVAAT
+1129 PAKHTAVKDAAIAAT
-1144 VFKAGKKEGSHC
+1144 VFEAGKKEGSHC

-1178 TTSSLKMKAG
+1178 TASSLKMKAG

-1250 SFKVTVQRRVVKTS
+1250 SFKVTVQRGAVKTS

-1289 VTPVTRQEKVTYTS
+1289 VTPVTSQEKVTYTS
-1303 SNKKIV
+1303 SNKKIA

>member
-1 MLLAATLTFSQS
+1 MKKKRIAMLLVATLTFSQS
-13 MGAAIPVAAEE
+13 MGAVIPVAAEE

-46 ETTGEAASVPDLE
+46 ETTGEAASVPDLK

-79 EENVSETTELSGD
+79 EENTSEITELFGD
-92 NTENQEAFSD
+92 NTENQEVFND
-102 GSEAGESVAANEQY
+102 GSEGGESAAANEQY

-161 VTGGNGVKMADVSLD
+161 VTGGNGAKMADVSLD

-311 FALLAMERLE
+311 FALLAMERSE

-361 DYQDTTGNGA
+361 DYQD
-371 MLPNSQMTVKTR
+371 
-383 LADKVNYQDA
+383 
-393 DDYRL
+393 
-398 EIIETSKLGDISVSQ
+398 
-413 DGKNL
+413 
-418 LIRSGKK
+418 
-425 TGYGCC
+425 
-431 YVSVQ
+431 
-436 LPDGNGGYQEAF
+436 
-448 RKDIW
+448 
-453 FEVSEYVILPENIT
+453 
-467 DASGNVINPEIGQK
+467 
-481 IDLEKDMKPQ
+481 
-491 LVRYKNGK
+491 
-499 GDPIPVTG
+499 
-507 DNYKIVISS
+507 
-516 STDGSTGEIRWDYD
+516 
-530 TTNWKWINV
+530 
-539 PGQEL
+539 
-544 PILERTSGYETRF
+544 
-557 GLTAMEKDTDGNWHQ
+557 
-572 IARRQYNLDILPGYN
+572 
-587 GDDSGNFGDSGHDS
+587 
-601 DDSEEKSFYNL
+601 
-612 TYDLEGTTGNGAMLP
+612 TTGNGAMLP

-776 GTVYPDYDTDG
+776 GTVYHDYDTDG

-809 HFGLTAMEKS
+809 YFGLTAMEKS

-831 YEVDTLPGYNGDDS
+831 YELDTLPGYNGDDS

-914 AEATVSPDGKKLIIK
+914 AEATVSSDGKKLIIK

-1144 VFKAGKKEGSHC
+1144 VFKAGKTEGSHC

-1166 ITVAKLK
+1166 ASVAKLK

-1178 TTSSLKMKAG
+1178 TASSLKMKAG
-1188 QSTTA
+1188 QSTTV

-1250 SFKVTVQRRVVKTS
+1250 SFKVTVQRGVVKTS

-1289 VTPVTRQEKVTYTS
+1289 VTPVTSQEKVTYTS

-1323 TATITIRSGSKRTTC
+1323 NATITIRSGSKRTTC

>member
-1 MLLAATLTFSQS
+1 MKKKRIAMFLAAVLTFSQS
-13 MGAAIPVAAEE
+13 MGAAMPVAAEE

-39 VQENDDS
+39 VQENGGL
-46 ETTGEAASVPDLE
+46 EITGETASVPDLE

-72 AEEEIAE
+72 AEEVAE
-79 EENVSETTELSGD
+79 EENTSEIAEISGD
-92 NTENQEAFSD
+92 NTENQEVFSD
-102 GSEAGESVAANEQY
+102 GSEGGESAAANAQY
-116 QLNLIFEGASGGQD
+116 QLNLIYEGTSGSQN
-130 LLPNSRVRIKSRLVD
+130 LLPNSHVRIKTRLLD
-145 TIGYSD
+145 TTDWSD

-161 VTGGNGVKMADVSLD
+161 VTDGNGVKMADISLD
-176 GQDIVLDVYNKTGDA
+176 GQDIVLDVGNKTGGA
-191 RISATAFINGTE
+191 RISTTAFINGTE
-203 VAKREFWVNISEYV
+203 VAKQEFGVNITEYV
-217 ILPEKITDTS
+217 IMPEKT
-227 GNEIN
+227 IN
-232 LEVGQQLDI
+232 FEAGQQLDI

-255 KGDPIPLTGDNYKI
+255 KGDPIPVTGDNYKI

-277 GEEFRDYDA
+277 GEELRDYDA
-286 DGLKWIEVPGQD
+286 DGLKWIAVPGQD

-311 FALLAMERLE
+311 FALLAMERSE

-331 HYELTSLISNDYDNG
+331 HYALDPLNNSDYDNG
-346 HNDDSEEKSSYRLVY
+346 HNDDSEEKSSYSLIY
-361 DYQDTTGNGA
+361 DYQDTTGNG
-371 MLPNSQMTVKTR
+371 V
-383 LADKVNYQDA
+383 
-393 DDYRL
+393 
-398 EIIETSKLGDISVSQ
+398 
-413 DGKNL
+413 
-418 LIRSGKK
+418 
-425 TGYGCC
+425 
-431 YVSVQ
+431 
-436 LPDGNGGYQEAF
+436 
-448 RKDIW
+448 
-453 FEVSEYVILPENIT
+453 
-467 DASGNVINPEIGQK
+467 
-481 IDLEKDMKPQ
+481 
-491 LVRYKNGK
+491 
-499 GDPIPVTG
+499 
-507 DNYKIVISS
+507 
-516 STDGSTGEIRWDYD
+516 
-530 TTNWKWINV
+530 
-539 PGQEL
+539 
-544 PILERTSGYETRF
+544 
-557 GLTAMEKDTDGNWHQ
+557 
-572 IARRQYNLDILPGYN
+572 
-587 GDDSGNFGDSGHDS
+587 
-601 DDSEEKSFYNL
+601 
-612 TYDLEGTTGNGAMLP
+612 MLP

-643 YQRVDD
+643 YQRMDD

-661 DISVSADGK
+661 EISVSADGK

-698 REAFRKDMW
+698 REAFRKDIW

-712 YVILPEKITDTSG
+712 YVLLPENITDANG
-725 NEINLEVGQQLDIA
+725 KVFIPEVGQQIDILNN
-739 KDMKPQLVRY
+739 MKPQLVRY
-749 KDGKGD
+749 KKGKGD

-765 IVISS
+765 IVIYSG
-770 WTDEST
+770 TDEST
-776 GTVYPDYDTDG
+776 GTVHRDYDADG

-809 HFGLTAMEKS
+809 WFALAAMEKS
-819 ADGNWHQ
+819 GDGNWHQ

-831 YEVDTLPGYNGDDS
+831 YELDTLPSYNGDDS
-845 GNFGDS
+845 GSFGDS

-873 AGNEAML
+873 AGNETML

-892 DKTSGQHPVKDYKL
+892 DKTSGRHPVKDYKL

-914 AEATVSPDGKKLIIK
+914 AEAAVSPDGKKLIIK

-939 YVAVKLLDKTGEY
+939 YVAVKLLDKTGKY

-997 KLVQYINGKGDPV
+997 KLIQYINGKGDPV

-1018 IVVMSWKDTESGKLQ
+1018 IVVMSWRDTESGKLQ

-1059 DNTRLALSAMRKN
+1059 DNTRLALSAIRKN

-1129 PAKHTAVKDAAVAAT
+1129 PAKHTVVKDAAVAAT
-1144 VFKAGKKEGSHC
+1144 VFKAGKTEGSHC

-1166 ITVAKLK
+1166 TSVAKLK

-1178 TTSSLKMKAG
+1178 TASSLKMKAG

-1208 TSGNT
+1208 TSGNI

-1250 SFKVTVQRRVVKTS
+1250 SFKVTVQRGAVKTS

-1275 KKGTTYRKLASSVK
+1275 KKETTYRKLASSVK
-1289 VTPVTRQEKVTYTS
+1289 VTPVTSQEKVTYTS
-1303 SNKKIV
+1303 SNKKIA
-1309 TVTSGG
+1309 TVTPGG

-1323 TATITIRSGSKRTTC
+1323 TTTITIRSGSKKTTC

>member
-1 MLLAATLTFSQS
+1 MKKKRIAMLLVATLTFSQS
-13 MGAAIPVAAEE
+13 MGAVIPVAAEE

-39 VQENDDS
+39 EEIVQENGGS

-59 DDEELSLQDDAEN
+59 DDEELSIQDDAEN

-79 EENVSETTELSGD
+79 EENVSETTELFGD

-102 GSEAGESVAANEQY
+102 GSEAGESAAANEQY

-203 VAKREFWVNISEYV
+203 VAKREFGVNISEYV

-255 KGDPIPLTGDNYKI
+255 KGDPIPVTGDNYKI

-277 GEEFRDYDA
+277 GEELRDYDA

-311 FALLAMERLE
+311 FALLAMERSE

-361 DYQDTTGNGA
+361 DYQDTTGN
-371 MLPNSQMTVKTR
+371 
-383 LADKVNYQDA
+383 
-393 DDYRL
+393 
-398 EIIETSKLGDISVSQ
+398 E
-413 DGKNL
+413 
-418 LIRSGKK
+418 
-425 TGYGCC
+425 
-431 YVSVQ
+431 
-436 LPDGNGGYQEAF
+436 
-448 RKDIW
+448 
-453 FEVSEYVILPENIT
+453 
-467 DASGNVINPEIGQK
+467 
-481 IDLEKDMKPQ
+481 
-491 LVRYKNGK
+491 
-499 GDPIPVTG
+499 
-507 DNYKIVISS
+507 
-516 STDGSTGEIRWDYD
+516 
-530 TTNWKWINV
+530 
-539 PGQEL
+539 
-544 PILERTSGYETRF
+544 
-557 GLTAMEKDTDGNWHQ
+557 
-572 IARRQYNLDILPGYN
+572 
-587 GDDSGNFGDSGHDS
+587 
-601 DDSEEKSFYNL
+601 
-612 TYDLEGTTGNGAMLP
+612 AMLP

-712 YVILPEKITDTSG
+712 YVILPEKITDANG
-725 NEINLEVGQQLDIA
+725 NVIIPEVGQQVDIVNN
-739 KDMKPQLVRY
+739 MKPQLVRY

-776 GTVYPDYDTDG
+776 GTVYHDYDTDG

-809 HFGLTAMEKS
+809 YFGLTAMEKS

-1115 DKCTSCDGVRTVTL
+1115 DKCTSCDGIRTVTL
-1129 PAKHTAVKDAAVAAT
+1129 PAKHTAVKDAAIAAT

-1178 TTSSLKMKAG
+1178 TASSLKMKAG

-1250 SFKVTVQRRVVKTS
+1250 SFKVTVQRGAVKTS

-1289 VTPVTRQEKVTYTS
+1289 VTPVTSQEKVTYTS
-1303 SNKKIV
+1303 SNKKIA

>member
-1 MLLAATLTFSQS
+1 MKKKRIAMLLVATLTFSQS
-13 MGAAIPVAAEE
+13 MGAVIPVAAEE
-24 LTADTGQETAETEES
+24 LTADTGQETAETEEI
-39 VQENDDS
+39 VQKNGGS
-46 ETTGEAASVPDLE
+46 ETTGEVASVPDLE
-59 DDEELSLQDDAEN
+59 DEEELSLQDDAEN

-79 EENVSETTELSGD
+79 EENTSEITELFGD

-102 GSEAGESVAANEQY
+102 GSEAGESAAANEQY

-161 VTGGNGVKMADVSLD
+161 VTGGNGAKMADVSLD

-311 FALLAMERLE
+311 FALLAMERSE

-361 DYQDTTGNGA
+361 DYQDTTGN
-371 MLPNSQMTVKTR
+371 
-383 LADKVNYQDA
+383 
-393 DDYRL
+393 
-398 EIIETSKLGDISVSQ
+398 E
-413 DGKNL
+413 
-418 LIRSGKK
+418 
-425 TGYGCC
+425 
-431 YVSVQ
+431 
-436 LPDGNGGYQEAF
+436 
-448 RKDIW
+448 
-453 FEVSEYVILPENIT
+453 
-467 DASGNVINPEIGQK
+467 
-481 IDLEKDMKPQ
+481 
-491 LVRYKNGK
+491 
-499 GDPIPVTG
+499 
-507 DNYKIVISS
+507 
-516 STDGSTGEIRWDYD
+516 
-530 TTNWKWINV
+530 
-539 PGQEL
+539 
-544 PILERTSGYETRF
+544 
-557 GLTAMEKDTDGNWHQ
+557 
-572 IARRQYNLDILPGYN
+572 
-587 GDDSGNFGDSGHDS
+587 
-601 DDSEEKSFYNL
+601 
-612 TYDLEGTTGNGAMLP
+612 AMLP

-712 YVILPEKITDTSG
+712 YVILPEKITDANG
-725 NEINLEVGQQLDIA
+725 NVIIPKVGQQVDIVNN
-739 KDMKPQLVRY
+739 MKPQLVRY

-776 GTVYPDYDTDG
+776 GTVYHDYDTDG

-809 HFGLTAMEKS
+809 YFGLTAMEKS
-819 ADGNWHQ
+819 VDGNWYQ

-831 YEVDTLPGYNGDDS
+831 YELDTLPGYNGDDS

-961 FEVSEFMLLPENL
+961 FEVSEFMLIPDNL

-1178 TTSSLKMKAG
+1178 TASSLKMKAG

-1193 FKAAGLAKGDYVTKV
+1193 FKAAGLAKGDYVTRV

-1223 KGTFRLT
+1223 KGAFRLT

-1250 SFKVTVQRRVVKTS
+1250 SFKVTVQRGAVKTS

-1289 VTPVTRQEKVTYTS
+1289 VTPVTSQEKVTYTS

-1323 TATITIRSGSKRTTC
+1323 NATITIRSGSKRTTC

>member
-1 MLLAATLTFSQS
+1 MLLAVTLTFSQS
-13 MGAAIPVAAEE
+13 MGAAIPVAAEK

-39 VQENDDS
+39 AQENDDS
-46 ETTGEAASVPDLE
+46 ETIGKAASVPDLE
-59 DDEELSLQDDAEN
+59 DEEELSLQDDAEN

-79 EENVSETTELSGD
+79 EDTSETTELFGD

-102 GSEAGESVAANEQY
+102 GSEAGESAVANEQY

-203 VAKREFWVNISEYV
+203 VAKREFGVNISEYV

-311 FALLAMERLE
+311 FALLAMERSE

-361 DYQDTTGNGA
+361 DYQD
-371 MLPNSQMTVKTR
+371 
-383 LADKVNYQDA
+383 
-393 DDYRL
+393 
-398 EIIETSKLGDISVSQ
+398 
-413 DGKNL
+413 
-418 LIRSGKK
+418 
-425 TGYGCC
+425 
-431 YVSVQ
+431 
-436 LPDGNGGYQEAF
+436 
-448 RKDIW
+448 
-453 FEVSEYVILPENIT
+453 
-467 DASGNVINPEIGQK
+467 
-481 IDLEKDMKPQ
+481 
-491 LVRYKNGK
+491 
-499 GDPIPVTG
+499 
-507 DNYKIVISS
+507 
-516 STDGSTGEIRWDYD
+516 
-530 TTNWKWINV
+530 
-539 PGQEL
+539 
-544 PILERTSGYETRF
+544 
-557 GLTAMEKDTDGNWHQ
+557 
-572 IARRQYNLDILPGYN
+572 
-587 GDDSGNFGDSGHDS
+587 
-601 DDSEEKSFYNL
+601 
-612 TYDLEGTTGNGAMLP
+612 TTGNGAMLP

-755 PIPVT
+755 PIPLT

-776 GTVYPDYDTDG
+776 GTVYPDYDTDV

-809 HFGLTAMEKS
+809 YFGLTAMEKS

-831 YEVDTLPGYNGDDS
+831 YELDTLPGYNGDDS

-961 FEVSEFMLLPENL
+961 FEVSEFMLLPENM

-1178 TTSSLKMKAG
+1178 TTSSLKMKAS

-1250 SFKVTVQRRVVKTS
+1250 SFKVTVQRGVVKTS

-1289 VTPVTRQEKVTYTS
+1289 VTPVTSQEKVTYTS

>member
-1 MLLAATLTFSQS
+1 MKKKRIAMLLAATLTFSQS

-79 EENVSETTELSGD
+79 EENVSETTELFGD

-130 LLPNSRVRIKSRLVD
+130 LLPNSHVRIKSRLVD
-145 TIGYSD
+145 TIGCSD

-331 HYELTSLISNDYDNG
+331 HYALNHLNNSDYDNG

-361 DYQDTTGNGA
+361 DYQD
-371 MLPNSQMTVKTR
+371 
-383 LADKVNYQDA
+383 
-393 DDYRL
+393 
-398 EIIETSKLGDISVSQ
+398 
-413 DGKNL
+413 
-418 LIRSGKK
+418 
-425 TGYGCC
+425 
-431 YVSVQ
+431 
-436 LPDGNGGYQEAF
+436 
-448 RKDIW
+448 
-453 FEVSEYVILPENIT
+453 
-467 DASGNVINPEIGQK
+467 
-481 IDLEKDMKPQ
+481 
-491 LVRYKNGK
+491 
-499 GDPIPVTG
+499 
-507 DNYKIVISS
+507 
-516 STDGSTGEIRWDYD
+516 
-530 TTNWKWINV
+530 
-539 PGQEL
+539 
-544 PILERTSGYETRF
+544 
-557 GLTAMEKDTDGNWHQ
+557 
-572 IARRQYNLDILPGYN
+572 
-587 GDDSGNFGDSGHDS
+587 
-601 DDSEEKSFYNL
+601 
-612 TYDLEGTTGNGAMLP
+612 TTGNGAMLP

-776 GTVYPDYDTDG
+776 GTVYHDYDTDG

-809 HFGLTAMEKS
+809 YFGLTAMEKS
-819 ADGNWHQ
+819 VDGNWYQ

-831 YEVDTLPGYNGDDS
+831 YELDTLPGYNGDDS

-961 FEVSEFMLLPENL
+961 FEVSEFMLIPDNL

-1115 DKCTSCDGVRTVTL
+1115 DKCTSCDGIRTVTL
-1129 PAKHTAVKDAAVAAT
+1129 PAKHTVVKDAAVAAT
-1144 VFKAGKKEGSHC
+1144 VFKAGKTEGSHC

-1166 ITVAKLK
+1166 ASVAKLK

-1178 TTSSLKMKAG
+1178 TAFSLKMKAG

-1250 SFKVTVQRRVVKTS
+1250 SFKVTVQRGAVKTS

-1275 KKGTTYRKLASSVK
+1275 KKGTIYRKLASSVK
-1289 VTPVTRQEKVTYTS
+1289 VTPVTSQEKVTYTS

>member
-1 MLLAATLTFSQS
+1 MLLAVTLTFSQS
-13 MGAAIPVAAEE
+13 MGAAIPVAAEK

-39 VQENDDS
+39 AQENDDS
-46 ETTGEAASVPDLE
+46 ETIGKAASVPDLE

-79 EENVSETTELSGD
+79 EDTSETTELFGD

-102 GSEAGESVAANEQY
+102 GSEAGESAVANEQY

-203 VAKREFWVNISEYV
+203 VAKREFGVNISEYV

-311 FALLAMERLE
+311 FALLAMERSE

-361 DYQDTTGNGA
+361 DYQD
-371 MLPNSQMTVKTR
+371 
-383 LADKVNYQDA
+383 
-393 DDYRL
+393 
-398 EIIETSKLGDISVSQ
+398 
-413 DGKNL
+413 
-418 LIRSGKK
+418 
-425 TGYGCC
+425 
-431 YVSVQ
+431 
-436 LPDGNGGYQEAF
+436 
-448 RKDIW
+448 
-453 FEVSEYVILPENIT
+453 
-467 DASGNVINPEIGQK
+467 
-481 IDLEKDMKPQ
+481 
-491 LVRYKNGK
+491 
-499 GDPIPVTG
+499 
-507 DNYKIVISS
+507 
-516 STDGSTGEIRWDYD
+516 
-530 TTNWKWINV
+530 
-539 PGQEL
+539 
-544 PILERTSGYETRF
+544 
-557 GLTAMEKDTDGNWHQ
+557 
-572 IARRQYNLDILPGYN
+572 
-587 GDDSGNFGDSGHDS
+587 
-601 DDSEEKSFYNL
+601 
-612 TYDLEGTTGNGAMLP
+612 TTGNGAMLP

-755 PIPVT
+755 PIPLT

-776 GTVYPDYDTDG
+776 GTVYPDYDTDV

-809 HFGLTAMEKS
+809 YFGLTAMEKS

-831 YEVDTLPGYNGDDS
+831 YELDTLPGYNGDDS

-961 FEVSEFMLLPENL
+961 FEVSEFMLLPENM

-1178 TTSSLKMKAG
+1178 TTSSLKMKAS

-1250 SFKVTVQRRVVKTS
+1250 SFKVTVQRGVVKTS

-1289 VTPVTRQEKVTYTS
+1289 VTPVTSQEKVTYTS

>member
-1 MLLAATLTFSQS
+1 MKKKRIAMLLVATLTFSQS
-13 MGAAIPVAAEE
+13 MGAVIPVAAEE

-39 VQENDDS
+39 EEIVQENGGS

-79 EENVSETTELSGD
+79 EENVSETTELFGD

-102 GSEAGESVAANEQY
+102 GSEAGGSAAANEQY

-203 VAKREFWVNISEYV
+203 VAKREFGVNISEYV

-331 HYELTSLISNDYDNG
+331 YYELNPLNNSDYDNG

-361 DYQDTTGNGA
+361 DYQD
-371 MLPNSQMTVKTR
+371 
-383 LADKVNYQDA
+383 
-393 DDYRL
+393 
-398 EIIETSKLGDISVSQ
+398 
-413 DGKNL
+413 
-418 LIRSGKK
+418 
-425 TGYGCC
+425 
-431 YVSVQ
+431 
-436 LPDGNGGYQEAF
+436 
-448 RKDIW
+448 
-453 FEVSEYVILPENIT
+453 
-467 DASGNVINPEIGQK
+467 
-481 IDLEKDMKPQ
+481 
-491 LVRYKNGK
+491 
-499 GDPIPVTG
+499 
-507 DNYKIVISS
+507 
-516 STDGSTGEIRWDYD
+516 
-530 TTNWKWINV
+530 
-539 PGQEL
+539 
-544 PILERTSGYETRF
+544 
-557 GLTAMEKDTDGNWHQ
+557 
-572 IARRQYNLDILPGYN
+572 
-587 GDDSGNFGDSGHDS
+587 
-601 DDSEEKSFYNL
+601 
-612 TYDLEGTTGNGAMLP
+612 TTGNGAMLP

-698 REAFRKDMW
+698 KEAFRKDMW

-712 YVILPEKITDTSG
+712 YVILPEKITDANG
-725 NEINLEVGQQLDIA
+725 NVIIPEVGQQVDIVNN
-739 KDMKPQLVRY
+739 MKPQLVRY

-776 GTVYPDYDTDG
+776 GTVYHDYDTDG

-961 FEVSEFMLLPENL
+961 FEVSEFMLIPDNL

-997 KLVQYINGKGDPV
+997 KLIQYINGKGDPV

-1059 DNTRLALSAMRKN
+1059 DNTRLALSAIRKN

-1115 DKCTSCDGVRTVTL
+1115 DKCTSCDGIRTVTL
-1129 PAKHTAVKDAAVAAT
+1129 PAKHTAVKDAAIAAT

-1178 TTSSLKMKAG
+1178 TASSLKMKAG

-1250 SFKVTVQRRVVKTS
+1250 SFKVTVQRGAVKTS

-1289 VTPVTRQEKVTYTS
+1289 VTPVTSQEKVTYTS
-1303 SNKKIV
+1303 SNKKIA